1 MKWNQLLR
9 KEFTEIIKSKKI
21 LIPIIAVLFVPI
33 LYAGMFLWAFWD
45 PYKQLDD
52 LPVAVVNLDKGAVF
66 DGKPIEVGKGLV
78 DNLKDNTS
86 FKWEF
91 VSEKEAE
98 KGMEGR
104 KYYMLVRIPDDFSS
118 NATTLLKDDPKPLN
132 LEYIPNESLNFLS
145 SQIGGTAIEKIKG
158 EVSSTLT
165 KTYAEKMF
173 DSIQDV
179 SKGLADGA
187 EGANKLHDGSS
198 ELHDGS
204 SKVTDGLHTLQ
215 GKSGEMKDGAQ
226 KLADGSNKL
235 VDGSGKVTN
244 GLNTLNSKTGEMQ
257 TGIGKLVDGSGKV
270 TDGLHV
276 LNSNVGIG
284 KLVSGSGKVT
294 DGLHVLNSNAGIGK
308 LVSGSGKVTDGLH
321 VLNSNAGIGKLVDG
335 SGKVTDGLHA
345 LNSNAGI
352 GKLVDG
358 SGKVTNGLNMLN
370 SKTGEMQTGIGK
382 LVSGSGKVTDGLN
395 TLNSKTGEMQKGIG
409 ELRDGSEKVTGG
421 LNELVS
427 KSGDLKTG
435 TTDLSNGMGK
445 LVEGRSQLEKGSQ
458 EIQKGLQDLNS
469 NVQKSA
475 AGLEEMQS
483 KVPSILNTVNE
494 KIDGAGANVNQ
505 LNELTQSTAGDAKTA
520 AQDVANLQ
528 KQIESLP
535 KEYQEQ
541 LQPFITSAVKSTAT
555 VQQKAAGV
563 AGGTNKLNEEVKQL
577 KGEIHQTTNGLQNKL
592 PNPEGV
598 KTLAGGIEK
607 LTNAQ
612 NEFVSKF
619 HGFGEGLDKAKIGA
633 NKLKDG
639 SVQLIDGVTQLQ
651 SGSGKVTAGLGELY
665 AGANQMAGG
674 INQLA
679 DGSAQVTGGL
689 GTVSE
694 RANQMAGGINQL
706 ADGSSQVTGGL
717 GTVSVGVSKLAD
729 GSGQVTDG
737 LGTVSVG
744 VSKLADGSGQVTG
757 GLGTVSVGVSKLADG
772 SSQVTGGLG
781 TVSVAVNQLADGSSQ
796 VTGGLGT
803 LSAGANQMS
812 GGITQLTDGS
822 SQVTTGLGT
831 LNGGLNQMSTGSTQL
846 IDGVNKLADGSGKVT
861 DGLVKVNDGSGELAE
876 KLGEGAEK
884 TGEVKGTDKTYDMF
898 ASPVKVKT
906 EKMAE
911 VPNYGTGFTPYFL
924 SLGLF
929 VGALLL
935 SIVYPLRD
943 TVGVP
948 KSGFSWFISKFG
960 VLLSVGI
967 IQAIVADVILLFGLG
982 VEVQSIPYFILFS
995 IVTSL
1000 AFIALIQCLVTAFGD
1015 AGRFIAIITLIIQ
1028 LTTSAGTFPLEL
1040 IPKFLQ
1046 PFNAW
1051 LPMTYSVS
1059 GLKAVVSSGDFN
1071 FMWQNIGMLMIF
1083 IVVLSLGT
1091 IASLTLMHKRQFKN
1105 VAENQSV
1112 EA

>member
-1 MKWNQLLR
+1 MKGNQLLR
-9 KEFTEIIKSKKI
+9 KEFAQIIKSKKI

-91 VSEKEAE
+91 VSEKEAK

-118 NATTLLKDDPKPLN
+118 NATTLLKDEPKPLN

-158 EVSSTLT
+158 EVASTLT

-187 EGANKLHDGSS
+187 EGASKLHDGSS

-215 GKSGEMKDGAQ
+215 GKSGEMKDGVG
-226 KLADGSNKL
+226 KLF
-235 VDGSGKVTN
+235 DGSGKVTN

-257 TGIGKLVDGSGKV
+257 I
-270 TDGLHV
+270 
-276 LNSNVGIG
+276 
-284 KLVSGSGKVT
+284 
-294 DGLHVLNSNAGIGK
+294 
-308 LVSGSGKVTDGLH
+308 
-321 VLNSNAGIGKLVDG
+321 
-335 SGKVTDGLHA
+335 
-345 LNSNAGI
+345 GI

-358 SGKVTNGLNMLN
+358 SGKVTNGLNTLN
-370 SKTGEMQTGIGK
+370 SKTSEMQTGIGK
-382 LVSGSGKVTDGLN
+382 LIDGSGKVTAGLN
-395 TLNSKTGEMQKGIG
+395 TLNNKTGEMQKGIG
-409 ELRDGSEKVTGG
+409 ELHDGSEKVTGG
-421 LNELVS
+421 LNKLVS
-427 KSGDLKTG
+427 KSGELQKG

-445 LVEGRSQLEKGSQ
+445 LAEGQSQLEKWSQ

-469 NVQKSA
+469 NVQKSV
-475 AGLEEMQS
+475 AGLGEMQS
-483 KVPSILNTVNE
+483 KGPSILNTVNE

-505 LNELTQSTAGDAKTA
+505 LNELTQSTAEDAKNA

-555 VQQKAAGV
+555 VQQKTTGV

-577 KGEIHQTTNGLQNKL
+577 KGEINQKTGDGQSKL
-592 PNPEGV
+592 PNAAELQSL
-598 KTLAGGIEK
+598 TAGIEQ
-607 LTNAQ
+607 LSSAQ
-612 NEFVSKF
+612 KGFVEKF
-619 HGFGEGLDKAKIGA
+619 QGFGAKLNVAKEGTTKFKNESG
-633 NKLKDG
+633 
-639 SVQLIDGVTQLQ
+639 QLIDAINQLAD
-651 SGSGKVTAGLGELY
+651 GSGKVTGGLGTLS

-674 INQLA
+674 
-679 DGSAQVTGGL
+679 
-689 GTVSE
+689 
-694 RANQMAGGINQL
+694 
-706 ADGSSQVTGGL
+706 
-717 GTVSVGVSKLAD
+717 
-729 GSGQVTDG
+729 
-737 LGTVSVG
+737 
-744 VSKLADGSGQVTG
+744 
-757 GLGTVSVGVSKLADG
+757 
-772 SSQVTGGLG
+772 
-781 TVSVAVNQLADGSSQ
+781 VNQLADGSSQ
-796 VTGGLGT
+796 VTGGLGA
-803 LSAGANQMS
+803 LSAGANQMA
-812 GGITQLTDGS
+812 GGVNQLADGS
-822 SQVTTGLGT
+822 SQVTSGLGT
-831 LNGGLNQMSTGSTQL
+831 LSVGANQMAGGVNQLASGSGQVTTGLGALSTGSTQL

-967 IQAIVADVILLFGLG
+967 IQAVVADIILLFGLG

-1071 FMWQNIGMLMIF
+1071 FMWQNIGILMIF

-1091 IASLTLMHKRQFKN
+1091 IASLTWMHKRQFKN
-1105 VAENQSV
+1105 IAENQSV

>member
-91 VSEKEAE
+91 VSEKEAK

-104 KYYMLVRIPDDFSS
+104 KYYMLVRIPNDFSS

-215 GKSGEMKDGAQ
+215 GKSGEMKDGVG
-226 KLADGSNKL
+226 KLADGSNKLVDGSGKVTAGLNTLNSKTGIGKLQDGSGKVTDGLNTLNGKTGEMQTGIGKL

-244 GLNTLNSKTGEMQ
+244 GLNTLNSKTGE
-257 TGIGKLVDGSGKV
+257 
-270 TDGLHV
+270 
-276 LNSNVGIG
+276 
-284 KLVSGSGKVT
+284 
-294 DGLHVLNSNAGIGK
+294 
-308 LVSGSGKVTDGLH
+308 
-321 VLNSNAGIGKLVDG
+321 
-335 SGKVTDGLHA
+335 
-345 LNSNAGI
+345 
-352 GKLVDG
+352 
-358 SGKVTNGLNMLN
+358 
-370 SKTGEMQTGIGK
+370 
-382 LVSGSGKVTDGLN
+382 
-395 TLNSKTGEMQKGIG
+395 
-409 ELRDGSEKVTGG
+409 LRDGSEKVTGG
-421 LNELVS
+421 LNKLVS
-427 KSGDLKTG
+427 KSGELQTG

-445 LVEGRSQLEKGSQ
+445 LAEGQSQLEKGSQ
-458 EIQKGLQDLNS
+458 EIQKGLQELNS

-475 AGLEEMQS
+475 VGLEEMQS

-505 LNELTQSTAGDAKTA
+505 LNELTQSTAGDAKNA
-520 AQDVANLQ
+520 AQEVANLQ

-541 LQPFITSAVKSTAT
+541 LQPFVTSAVKSTAT

-577 KGEIHQTTNGLQNKL
+577 IGEIHQTTNGLQNKL
-592 PNPEGV
+592 PNPAGV
-598 KTLAGGIEK
+598 KTLAGGVEK

-633 NKLKDG
+633 DKLKDG

-651 SGSGKVTAGLGELY
+651 SGSGKVTAGLGQLS
-665 AGANQMAGG
+665 AGA
-674 INQLA
+674 NQLA
-679 DGSAQVTGGL
+679 DGSNQVTGGL
-689 GTVSE
+689 GTLSVG
-694 RANQMAGGINQL
+694 ANQMAGGINQL

-717 GTVSVGVSKLAD
+717 GTLSVGVTKLAD
-729 GSGQVTDG
+729 GS
-737 LGTVSVG
+737 
-744 VSKLADGSGQVTG
+744 
-757 GLGTVSVGVSKLADG
+757 
-772 SSQVTGGLG
+772 
-781 TVSVAVNQLADGSSQ
+781 N
-796 VTGGLGT
+796 
-803 LSAGANQMS
+803 
-812 GGITQLTDGS
+812 
-822 SQVTTGLGT
+822 QVTTGLGD
-831 LNGGLNQMSTGSTQL
+831 LNGGLNKMSTGSTQL

-948 KSGFSWFISKFG
+948 QSGFSWFISKFG

-967 IQAIVADVILLFGLG
+967 IQAIVADIILLFGLG
-982 VEVQSIPYFILFS
+982 VEVQSMPYFILFS

-1071 FMWQNIGMLMIF
+1071 FMWQNVGILMIF

-1091 IASLTLMHKRQFKN
+1091 IASLTWMHKRQFRN
-1105 VAENQSV
+1105 IAENQSI

>member
-1 MKWNQLLR
+1 MNNLVIQKGVEMMKWNQLLR

-91 VSEKEAE
+91 VSEKEAK

-187 EGANKLHDGSS
+187 EGASKLHDGSS

-204 SKVTDGLHTLQ
+204 SKVTGGLHTLQ
-215 GKSGEMKDGAQ
+215 GKSGEMKDGVG
-226 KLADGSNKL
+226 KLF
-235 VDGSGKVTN
+235 DGSGKVTA
-244 GLNTLNSKTGEMQ
+244 GLNTLNGKTGEMQ
-257 TGIGKLVDGSGKV
+257 IGIGKLVD
-270 TDGLHV
+270 
-276 LNSNVGIG
+276 
-284 KLVSGSGKVT
+284 
-294 DGLHVLNSNAGIGK
+294 
-308 LVSGSGKVTDGLH
+308 GSGKVTDGLH

-335 SGKVTDGLHA
+335 SGKVTDGL
-345 LNSNAGI
+345 
-352 GKLVDG
+352 
-358 SGKVTNGLNMLN
+358 
-370 SKTGEMQTGIGK
+370 
-382 LVSGSGKVTDGLN
+382 N
-395 TLNSKTGEMQKGIG
+395 TLNSKTGEMKKGIS
-409 ELRDGSEKVTGG
+409 ELHDGSEKVTNG
-421 LNELVS
+421 LSILVS
-427 KSGDLKTG
+427 KTGGLKTG
-435 TTDLSNGMGK
+435 TTELSNGMEK
-445 LVEGRSQLEKGSQ
+445 LAGGQSQLEKGSQ
-458 EIQKGLQDLNS
+458 EIQKGLQELN
-469 NVQKSA
+469 NKVQNSV
-475 AGLEEMQS
+475 AGLEEMQL
-483 KVPSILNTVNE
+483 KVPAILNTVNE

-505 LNELTQSTAGDAKTA
+505 LNEFTQSTAGDAKTA
-520 AQDVANLQ
+520 AQEVANLQ

-541 LQPFITSAVKSTAT
+541 LQPFIASAVKSTTT

-577 KGEIHQTTNGLQNKL
+577 KGEIGEKTSGMQSKM
-592 PNPEGV
+592 PNPEDIGNLTSGI
-598 KTLAGGIEK
+598 KKLA
-607 LTNAQ
+607 NAQ

-619 HGFGEGLDKAKIGA
+619 HGLGEGLGNAKVGA
-633 NKLKDG
+633 DRLKNG
-639 SVQLIDGVTQLQ
+639 SGQLIDGVNQLFD
-651 SGSGKVTAGLGELY
+651 GSGKVTEGLGTLSV
-665 AGANQMAGG
+665 GANQMAGG
-674 INQLA
+674 
-679 DGSAQVTGGL
+679 
-689 GTVSE
+689 
-694 RANQMAGGINQL
+694 
-706 ADGSSQVTGGL
+706 
-717 GTVSVGVSKLAD
+717 
-729 GSGQVTDG
+729 
-737 LGTVSVG
+737 
-744 VSKLADGSGQVTG
+744 
-757 GLGTVSVGVSKLADG
+757 
-772 SSQVTGGLG
+772 
-781 TVSVAVNQLADGSSQ
+781 VNQLADGSSQ
-796 VTGGLGT
+796 VTGGLGQLSVGVTKLADGSSQVTGGLDT
-803 LSAGANQMS
+803 LSAGAGQMS
-812 GGITQLTDGS
+812 GGIMQLANGS
-822 SQVTTGLGT
+822 GQVTTGLGT
-831 LNGGLNQMSTGSTQL
+831 LSTGSTQL

-876 KLGEGAEK
+876 KLGEEAEK

-1015 AGRFIAIITLIIQ
+1015 AGRFIAIITLIMQ

-1059 GLKAVVSSGDFN
+1059 GLKAVVSSGDFY

>member
-9 KEFTEIIKSKKI
+9 KEFIQIIKSKKI

-78 DNLKDNTS
+78 DNLKDNKS

-91 VSEKEAE
+91 VSEKEAK

-158 EVSSTLT
+158 EVASTLT

-215 GKSGEMKDGAQ
+215 GKSGEMKDGVQ
-226 KLADGSNKL
+226 KLADGSNKLVDGSGKVTAGLNTLNSKTGIGKLQDGSGKVTDGLNTLNGKTGEMQTGIGKL

-244 GLNTLNSKTGEMQ
+244 GLNTLNSKTGE
-257 TGIGKLVDGSGKV
+257 
-270 TDGLHV
+270 
-276 LNSNVGIG
+276 
-284 KLVSGSGKVT
+284 
-294 DGLHVLNSNAGIGK
+294 
-308 LVSGSGKVTDGLH
+308 
-321 VLNSNAGIGKLVDG
+321 
-335 SGKVTDGLHA
+335 
-345 LNSNAGI
+345 
-352 GKLVDG
+352 
-358 SGKVTNGLNMLN
+358 
-370 SKTGEMQTGIGK
+370 
-382 LVSGSGKVTDGLN
+382 
-395 TLNSKTGEMQKGIG
+395 
-409 ELRDGSEKVTGG
+409 LRDGSEKVTGG
-421 LNELVS
+421 LNKLVS
-427 KSGDLKTG
+427 KSGELQTG

-445 LVEGRSQLEKGSQ
+445 LAEGQSQLEKGSQ
-458 EIQKGLQDLNS
+458 EIQKGLQELNS
-469 NVQKSA
+469 NIQKSA
-475 AGLEEMQS
+475 VGLEEMQS

-505 LNELTQSTAGDAKTA
+505 LNELTQSTAGDAKNA
-520 AQDVANLQ
+520 AQEVANLQ
-528 KQIESLP
+528 KQIDSLP

-541 LQPFITSAVKSTAT
+541 LQPFVTSAVKSTAT

-577 KGEIHQTTNGLQNKL
+577 TGEIHQTTNGLQNKL
-592 PNPEGV
+592 PNPAGM
-598 KTLAGGIEK
+598 KTLAGGVKK

-633 NKLKDG
+633 DKLKDG

-651 SGSGKVTAGLGELY
+651 SGSGKVTAGLGQLS
-665 AGANQMAGG
+665 AGA
-674 INQLA
+674 NQLA
-679 DGSAQVTGGL
+679 DGSNQVTGGL
-689 GTVSE
+689 GTLSVG
-694 RANQMAGGINQL
+694 ANQMAGGINQL

-717 GTVSVGVSKLAD
+717 GTLSVGVTKLAD
-729 GSGQVTDG
+729 GS
-737 LGTVSVG
+737 
-744 VSKLADGSGQVTG
+744 
-757 GLGTVSVGVSKLADG
+757 
-772 SSQVTGGLG
+772 
-781 TVSVAVNQLADGSSQ
+781 NR
-796 VTGGLGT
+796 
-803 LSAGANQMS
+803 
-812 GGITQLTDGS
+812 
-822 SQVTTGLGT
+822 VTTGLGT
-831 LNGGLNQMSTGSTQL
+831 LNGGLNKMSTGSTQL

-898 ASPVKVKT
+898 ASPVKVKM
-906 EKMAE
+906 EKIAE

-995 IVTSL
+995 IITSL

-1046 PFNAW
+1046 PFHAW

-1059 GLKAVVSSGDFN
+1059 GFKAVVSSGDFN
-1071 FMWQNIGMLMIF
+1071 FMWKNIGMLMIF

>member
-1 MKWNQLLR
+1 MKGNQLLR
-9 KEFTEIIKSKKI
+9 KEFTEIIKNKKI

-78 DNLKDNTS
+78 DNLKDNKS

-91 VSEKEAE
+91 VSEKEAK

-118 NATTLLKDDPKPLN
+118 NATTLLKDNPKPLN

-158 EVSSTLT
+158 EVASTLT

-257 TGIGKLVDGSGKV
+257 I
-270 TDGLHV
+270 
-276 LNSNVGIG
+276 
-284 KLVSGSGKVT
+284 
-294 DGLHVLNSNAGIGK
+294 
-308 LVSGSGKVTDGLH
+308 
-321 VLNSNAGIGKLVDG
+321 
-335 SGKVTDGLHA
+335 
-345 LNSNAGI
+345 GI

-358 SGKVTNGLNMLN
+358 SGKVTNGLNTLN

-382 LVSGSGKVTDGLN
+382 LIDGSGKVTDGLN

-409 ELRDGSEKVTGG
+409 ELHDGSEKVTGG
-421 LNELVS
+421 LNKLVS
-427 KSGDLKTG
+427 KSGELKTG

-445 LVEGRSQLEKGSQ
+445 LVEGQSQLEEGSQ
-458 EIQKGLQDLNS
+458 AIQKGLQDLNS

-475 AGLEEMQS
+475 ADLEEMQS

-520 AQDVANLQ
+520 TQDVANLQ

-555 VQQKAAGV
+555 VQQKATGV

-577 KGEIHQTTNGLQNKL
+577 KGEINQKTNGLQNEL
-592 PNPEGV
+592 PNPAGV
-598 KTLAGGIEK
+598 KILAGGIAK

-619 HGFGEGLDKAKIGA
+619 HGFGEGLDNAKIGA
-633 NKLKDG
+633 DKLKDG
-639 SVQLIDGVTQLQ
+639 SVQLIDGVAQLQ
-651 SGSGKVTAGLGELY
+651 SGSGKVTAGLGQLS

-674 INQLA
+674 VNQLA
-679 DGSAQVTGGL
+679 
-689 GTVSE
+689 
-694 RANQMAGGINQL
+694 N
-706 ADGSSQVTGGL
+706 GSSQVTGGL
-717 GTVSVGVSKLAD
+717 GTLSAGAN
-729 GSGQVTDG
+729 QM
-737 LGTVSVG
+737 
-744 VSKLADGSGQVTG
+744 AG
-757 GLGTVSVGVSKLADG
+757 G
-772 SSQVTGGLG
+772 
-781 TVSVAVNQLADGSSQ
+781 VNQLADGSSQ

-803 LSAGANQMS
+803 LSVGANQMA
-812 GGITQLTDGS
+812 GGVNQLADGS
-822 SQVTTGLGT
+822 NQVTTGLGT
-831 LNGGLNQMSTGSTQL
+831 LNGGLNKMSTGSTQL

-1015 AGRFIAIITLIIQ
+1015 AGRFIAIITLIMQ

-1059 GLKAVVSSGDFN
+1059 GLKAVVSSGDFD

>member
-9 KEFTEIIKSKKI
+9 KEFTEIMKSKKI

-45 PYKQLDD
+45 PYEQLDD

-91 VSEKEAE
+91 VSEKEAK

-104 KYYMLVRIPDDFSS
+104 KYYMLVRIPNDFSS

-187 EGANKLHDGSS
+187 EGASKLHDGSS

-215 GKSGEMKDGAQ
+215 GKSGEMKDG
-226 KLADGSNKL
+226 
-235 VDGSGKVTN
+235 V
-244 GLNTLNSKTGEMQ
+244 
-257 TGIGKLVDGSGKV
+257 GKLFDGSGKV
-270 TDGLHV
+270 TDGLYT
-276 LNSNVGIG
+276 LQGKSGEMTVGIN
-284 KLVSGSGKVT
+284 KL
-294 DGLHVLNSNAGIGK
+294 L
-308 LVSGSGKVTDGLH
+308 
-321 VLNSNAGIGKLVDG
+321 DG
-335 SGKVTDGLHA
+335 SGQVTAGLYTLQGKSGEMTTGIA
-345 LNSNAGI
+345 KLLN
-352 GKLVDG
+352 G
-358 SGKVTNGLNMLN
+358 SSEVTNGVNKLTAGSSQLTNNLNTFAN
-370 SKTGEMQTGIGK
+370 KTGELQKGVDDLSI
-382 LVSGSGKVTDGLN
+382 GSGQLYGGLN
-395 TLNSKTGEMQKGIG
+395 DLTGRFITFNNGLHDASLGSSDLKKGATNLSNGMKTLDSAQGNLEQGAQNIQQGLQNLNNQLEGFKTGSLNVKPN
-409 ELRDGSEKVTGG
+409 VTGSLKQVNDKINGAENNIKQLDAAAQSNVENANKAMQDVAALQEQIKSLPEEYQEKLKPFITNATNSTAVVQKNSAGVAGTTGHLKTEVSNLKENVSETVNGLQMELPNPQVLKELAMGVEKLTNGQNGFVTKFQEFGKGLDEAKSGTVKIEEGSQLLDGGISKLAENGPKLING
-421 LNELVS
+421 LNEL
-427 KSGDLKTG
+427 
-435 TTDLSNGMGK
+435 
-445 LVEGRSQLEKGSQ
+445 
-458 EIQKGLQDLNS
+458 
-469 NVQKSA
+469 
-475 AGLEEMQS
+475 
-483 KVPSILNTVNE
+483 
-494 KIDGAGANVNQ
+494 
-505 LNELTQSTAGDAKTA
+505 TAGSNKINGGLNKLSTG
-520 AQDVANLQ
+520 
-528 KQIESLP
+528 S
-535 KEYQEQ
+535 EQ
-541 LQPFITSAVKSTAT
+541 L
-555 VQQKAAGV
+555 
-563 AGGTNKLNEEVKQL
+563 
-577 KGEIHQTTNGLQNKL
+577 
-592 PNPEGV
+592 
-598 KTLAGGIEK
+598 TL
-607 LTNAQ
+607 
-612 NEFVSKF
+612 
-619 HGFGEGLDKAKIGA
+619 GA
-633 NKLKDG
+633 NKL
-639 SVQLIDGVTQLQ
+639 
-651 SGSGKVTAGLGELY
+651 
-665 AGANQMAGG
+665 
-674 INQLA
+674 A
-679 DGSAQVTGGL
+679 DGSNKVTSGLGQLTNGSGQVTTGL
-689 GTVSE
+689 GTLS
-694 RANQMAGGINQL
+694 GGTNQL
-706 ADGSSQVTGGL
+706 VDGVN
-717 GTVSVGVSKLAD
+717 KLAD
-729 GSGQVTDG
+729 GSGQVT
-737 LGTVSVG
+737 T
-744 VSKLADGSGQVTG
+744 
-757 GLGTVSVGVSKLADG
+757 
-772 SSQVTGGLG
+772 
-781 TVSVAVNQLADGSSQ
+781 
-796 VTGGLGT
+796 GLGT
-803 LSAGANQMS
+803 LSGGTGQLVDGVNKLAN
-812 GGITQLTDGS
+812 GS
-822 SQVTTGLGT
+822 DQVTTGLST
-831 LNGGLNQMSTGSTQL
+831 LSTGSTQL

-898 ASPVKVKT
+898 ANPVKVKT
-906 EKMAE
+906 EKLAE

-1046 PFNAW
+1046 PFNTW

-1071 FMWQNIGMLMIF
+1071 FMWKNIGILMIF

-1091 IASLTLMHKRQFKN
+1091 IASLTWMHKRQFRN
-1105 VAENQSV
+1105 VVENQSIEV
-1112 EA
+1112 

>member
-91 VSEKEAE
+91 VSEKEAK

-118 NATTLLKDDPKPLN
+118 NATTLLKDNPKPLN

-187 EGANKLHDGSS
+187 EGANKLHDGSH

-215 GKSGEMKDGAQ
+215 GKSGEMKDGVQ

-244 GLNTLNSKTGEMQ
+244 GLNTLNSKTGEVQ
-257 TGIGKLVDGSGKV
+257 IGIGKLVDGSGKVTDGLHVLNSNTGIGKLVDGSGKV

-276 LNSNVGIG
+276 LNSN
-284 KLVSGSGKVT
+284 T
-294 DGLHVLNSNAGIGK
+294 
-308 LVSGSGKVTDGLH
+308 
-321 VLNSNAGIGKLVDG
+321 GIGKLVDG

-345 LNSNAGI
+345 LNSKAGV
-352 GKLVDG
+352 GKLVD
-358 SGKVTNGLNMLN
+358 
-370 SKTGEMQTGIGK
+370 
-382 LVSGSGKVTDGLN
+382 GSGKVTDGLN

-421 LNELVS
+421 LNKLVS
-427 KSGDLKTG
+427 KSGEFKTG
-435 TTDLSNGMGK
+435 TTDLSNGMEQ
-445 LVEGRSQLEKGSQ
+445 LVGGQSQLEEASQ
-458 EIQKGLQDLNS
+458 KIEKGLQDLNS
-469 NVQKSA
+469 KVKSSA
-475 AGLEEMQS
+475 AALEEMQS
-483 KVPSILNTVNE
+483 KGPSILNTVNE

-505 LNELTQSTAGDAKTA
+505 LNELTQSTAGDAKNA
-520 AQDVANLQ
+520 AQDVVNLQ

-577 KGEIHQTTNGLQNKL
+577 KGEIDQRTSDAQNKL
-592 PNPEGV
+592 PNTAGLQ
-598 KTLAGGIEK
+598 TLTSGIDELASAQKGFVEK
-607 LTNAQ
+607 FQ
-612 NEFVSKF
+612 
-619 HGFGEGLDKAKIGA
+619 GFGRNLNVAKEGA
-633 NKLKDG
+633 NKFENESG
-639 SVQLIDGVTQLQ
+639 QFID
-651 SGSGKVTAGLGELY
+651 
-665 AGANQMAGG
+665 G

-679 DGSAQVTGGL
+679 DGSGQVTGGL
-689 GTVSE
+689 GTLSE
-694 RANQMAGGINQL
+694 SVNQMAGGINQL

-717 GTVSVGVSKLAD
+717 DTLSVGVSKLTD
-729 GSGQVTDG
+729 GS
-737 LGTVSVG
+737 S
-744 VSKLADGSGQVTG
+744 QVTG
-757 GLGTVSVGVSKLADG
+757 GLDTLSVGVSKLADG

-781 TVSVAVNQLADGSSQ
+781 TLSVGVTKLADGSSRVTGGLGTLSVGVTKLADGSSQ

-803 LSAGANQMS
+803 VSVGANQMS
-812 GGITQLTDGS
+812 GGVNQLADGS

-831 LNGGLNQMSTGSTQL
+831 LNGGLNKMSTGSTQL

-967 IQAIVADVILLFGLG
+967 IQAIVADIILLFGLG

-1071 FMWQNIGMLMIF
+1071 FMWQNIGILMIF
-1083 IVVLSLGT
+1083 IVTLSLGT
-1091 IASLTLMHKRQFKN
+1091 IASLTWMHKRQFRN
-1105 VAENQSV
+1105 IAENQSI

>member
-1 MKWNQLLR
+1 MKGNQLLR
-9 KEFTEIIKSKKI
+9 KEFTQIIKSKKI

-91 VSEKEAE
+91 VSEKEAK

-118 NATTLLKDDPKPLN
+118 NATTLLKDEPKPLN

-158 EVSSTLT
+158 EVASTLT

-187 EGANKLHDGSS
+187 EGASKLHDGSS

-215 GKSGEMKDGAQ
+215 GKSGEMKDGVQ

-244 GLNTLNSKTGEMQ
+244 GLNVLNSKTGEMQ
-257 TGIGKLVDGSGKV
+257 VGIGKLVD
-270 TDGLHV
+270 
-276 LNSNVGIG
+276 
-284 KLVSGSGKVT
+284 
-294 DGLHVLNSNAGIGK
+294 
-308 LVSGSGKVTDGLH
+308 GSGKVTDGLH

-335 SGKVTDGLHA
+335 SGKVT
-345 LNSNAGI
+345 
-352 GKLVDG
+352 
-358 SGKVTNGLNMLN
+358 NGLNMLN
-370 SKTGEMQTGIGK
+370 SKTSEMQTGIGKLQDGSQKVTAGLNTLNGKTGEMQTGIGK
-382 LVSGSGKVTDGLN
+382 LQDGSKKVTNGLN
-395 TLNSKTGEMQKGIG
+395 TLVSQSGE
-409 ELRDGSEKVTGG
+409 
-421 LNELVS
+421 
-427 KSGDLKTG
+427 LKTG
-435 TTDLSNGMGK
+435 TIDLSNGMEQ
-445 LVEGRSQLEKGSQ
+445 LVGGQRQLEGASQ
-458 EIQKGLQDLNS
+458 KIEKGLEDLDRTVKN
-469 NVQKSA
+469 SA
-475 AGLEEMQS
+475 ADLKEMQS
-483 KVPSILNTVNE
+483 KGPSILNTVNE
-494 KIDGAGANVNQ
+494 KINGAGANVNQ
-505 LNELTQSTAGDAKTA
+505 LNEFTQSTAGDAKNA

-577 KGEIHQTTNGLQNKL
+577 KSEINQKTGDSQNKL
-592 PNPEGV
+592 PNTE
-598 KTLAGGIEK
+598 KLDSLTNSIEK
-607 LTNAQ
+607 LVGVQ
-612 NEFVSKF
+612 KVFIGDFQEFGKKLNE
-619 HGFGEGLDKAKIGA
+619 AKEGA
-633 NKLKDG
+633 NKFKNESG
-639 SVQLIDGVTQLQ
+639 QLIDAINQLAD
-651 SGSGKVTAGLGELY
+651 GSGKVTGGLDILS

-674 INQLA
+674 
-679 DGSAQVTGGL
+679 V
-689 GTVSE
+689 
-694 RANQMAGGINQL
+694 NQL

-717 GTVSVGVSKLAD
+717 DTLSAGAN
-729 GSGQVTDG
+729 QM
-737 LGTVSVG
+737 
-744 VSKLADGSGQVTG
+744 AG
-757 GLGTVSVGVSKLADG
+757 G
-772 SSQVTGGLG
+772 
-781 TVSVAVNQLADGSSQ
+781 VNQLADGSSQ

-803 LSAGANQMS
+803 LSVGVTKLADGSSRVTGGLGTLSVGANQMA
-812 GGITQLTDGS
+812 GGVTQLADGS
-822 SQVTTGLGT
+822 GQVTTGLGN
-831 LNGGLNQMSTGSTQL
+831 LNGGLNKMSTGSTQL

-967 IQAIVADVILLFGLG
+967 IQAVVADVILLFGLG

-1028 LTTSAGTFPLEL
+1028 LTTSAGTFPIEL

-1059 GLKAVVSSGDFN
+1059 GLKAVVSSGDFD
-1071 FMWQNIGMLMIF
+1071 FMWQNIGILMIF

-1091 IASLTLMHKRQFKN
+1091 IASLTWMHKRQFKN
-1105 VAENQSV
+1105 IAENQSV

>member
-1 MKWNQLLR
+1 MKGNQLLR

-21 LIPIIAVLFVPI
+21 LIPIIAILFVPI

-78 DNLKDNTS
+78 DNLKDNKS

-91 VSEKEAE
+91 VSEKEAK

-118 NATTLLKDDPKPLN
+118 NATTLLKDNPKPLN

-145 SQIGGTAIEKIKG
+145 SQIGGTAIEKIKS

-173 DSIQDV
+173 DSIKDV

-187 EGANKLHDGSS
+187 EGASKLHDGSS

-215 GKSGEMKDGAQ
+215 GKSGEMKDGVQ

-257 TGIGKLVDGSGKV
+257 IGIGKLQDGSGKV
-270 TDGLHV
+270 TG
-276 LNSNVGIG
+276 
-284 KLVSGSGKVT
+284 
-294 DGLHVLNSNAGIGK
+294 
-308 LVSGSGKVTDGLH
+308 
-321 VLNSNAGIGKLVDG
+321 
-335 SGKVTDGLHA
+335 
-345 LNSNAGI
+345 
-352 GKLVDG
+352 
-358 SGKVTNGLNMLN
+358 
-370 SKTGEMQTGIGK
+370 
-382 LVSGSGKVTDGLN
+382 GLN
-395 TLNSKTGEMQKGIG
+395 TLNSKTGE
-409 ELRDGSEKVTGG
+409 LRDGSEKVTEG
-421 LNELVS
+421 LNKLVS
-427 KSGDLKTG
+427 KSGELQTG
-435 TTDLSNGMGK
+435 TTNLSNGMGK
-445 LVEGRSQLEKGSQ
+445 LIEGQSQLEKGSQ
-458 EIQKGLQDLNS
+458 AIQKGLQDLNS

-475 AGLEEMQS
+475 AGLEEMQA

-494 KIDGAGANVNQ
+494 KIDGAGANVNR
-505 LNELTQSTAGDAKTA
+505 LNELTQSTAGDAKNA
-520 AQDVANLQ
+520 AQEVANLQ

-541 LQPFITSAVKSTAT
+541 LQPFITSAVKSTET

-563 AGGTNKLNEEVKQL
+563 AGGTNKLNEQVKQL
-577 KGEIHQTTNGLQNKL
+577 KGEIDQKTSGLQNKL
-592 PNPEGV
+592 PNSEGV
-598 KTLAGGIEK
+598 KTLADGIEK

-619 HGFGEGLDKAKIGA
+619 YGFGEGLDNAKIGA
-633 NKLKDG
+633 DKLKDG

-651 SGSGKVTAGLGELY
+651 SGSGKVTAGLGQLS
-665 AGANQMAGG
+665 AG
-674 INQLA
+674 
-679 DGSAQVTGGL
+679 
-689 GTVSE
+689 
-694 RANQMAGGINQL
+694 
-706 ADGSSQVTGGL
+706 
-717 GTVSVGVSKLAD
+717 
-729 GSGQVTDG
+729 
-737 LGTVSVG
+737 
-744 VSKLADGSGQVTG
+744 
-757 GLGTVSVGVSKLADG
+757 
-772 SSQVTGGLG
+772 
-781 TVSVAVNQLADGSSQ
+781 VNQLVDGSSQ

-803 LSAGANQMS
+803 LSVGTSQMT
-812 GGITQLTDGS
+812 GGIAQLADGS

-831 LNGGLNQMSTGSTQL
+831 LNGGLNKMSTGSTQL

-995 IVTSL
+995 IITSL

-1046 PFNAW
+1046 PFHAW

-1059 GLKAVVSSGDFN
+1059 GFKAVVSSGDFN
-1071 FMWQNIGMLMIF
+1071 FMWQNIGILMIF

-1091 IASLTLMHKRQFKN
+1091 IVSLTLMHKRKFKN
-1105 VAENQSV
+1105 VVENQSV

>member
-1 MKWNQLLR
+1 MKGNQLLR
-9 KEFTEIIKSKKI
+9 KEFTQIIKSKKI

-91 VSEKEAE
+91 VSEKEAK

-215 GKSGEMKDGAQ
+215 GKSGEMKDGVQ

-235 VDGSGKVTN
+235 QDGSGKVTAGLNTLNDKTGEMQIGVGKLLDGSGKVTNGLHVLNSNAGIGKLVDGSGKVTA

-270 TDGLHV
+270 T
-276 LNSNVGIG
+276 
-284 KLVSGSGKVT
+284 
-294 DGLHVLNSNAGIGK
+294 A
-308 LVSGSGKVTDGLH
+308 
-321 VLNSNAGIGKLVDG
+321 
-335 SGKVTDGLHA
+335 
-345 LNSNAGI
+345 
-352 GKLVDG
+352 
-358 SGKVTNGLNMLN
+358 
-370 SKTGEMQTGIGK
+370 
-382 LVSGSGKVTDGLN
+382 GLN
-395 TLNSKTGEMQKGIG
+395 TLNSKTGEMQKGID
-409 ELRDGSEKVTGG
+409 ELHDGSEKVTGG
-421 LNELVS
+421 LNKLVS
-427 KSGDLKTG
+427 KSGELQKG

-445 LVEGRSQLEKGSQ
+445 LVEGQNQLEKVSQ

-483 KVPSILNTVNE
+483 KGPSILNTVNE
-494 KIDGAGANVNQ
+494 KIDGAGENVDQ
-505 LNELTQSTAGDAKTA
+505 LNELTHSTAEDAKNA
-520 AQDVANLQ
+520 VQDVANLQ

-541 LQPFITSAVKSTAT
+541 LQPFITSAVKSTTT
-555 VQQKAAGV
+555 VQQKSAGV
-563 AGGTNKLNEEVKQL
+563 AGGTNKLNEEVKQI
-577 KGEIHQTTNGLQNKL
+577 KGEINQKTGDGPSKL
-592 PNPEGV
+592 PNAAELKSLTV
-598 KTLAGGIEK
+598 GIEQ
-607 LTNAQ
+607 LSSAQ
-612 NEFVSKF
+612 KGFVEKF
-619 HGFGEGLDKAKIGA
+619 QGFGAKLNTAKEGT
-633 NKLKDG
+633 NKFKNESG
-639 SVQLIDGVTQLQ
+639 QLID
-651 SGSGKVTAGLGELY
+651 A
-665 AGANQMAGG
+665 
-674 INQLA
+674 INQ
-679 DGSAQVTGGL
+679 
-689 GTVSE
+689 
-694 RANQMAGGINQL
+694 
-706 ADGSSQVTGGL
+706 
-717 GTVSVGVSKLAD
+717 
-729 GSGQVTDG
+729 
-737 LGTVSVG
+737 
-744 VSKLADGSGQVTG
+744 LADGSGQVTG
-757 GLGTVSVGVSKLADG
+757 GLDTLSAGAN
-772 SSQVTGGLG
+772 QMAGG
-781 TVSVAVNQLADGSSQ
+781 VNQLADGSSQ

-803 LSAGANQMS
+803 LSVGVTKLADGSSQVTGGLGTLSVGANQMA
-812 GGITQLTDGS
+812 GGVNQLADGS
-822 SQVTTGLGT
+822 NQVTTGLGT
-831 LNGGLNQMSTGSTQL
+831 LNGGLNKMSTGSAQL

-967 IQAIVADVILLFGLG
+967 IQAVVADVILLFGLG

-1000 AFIALIQCLVTAFGD
+1000 SFIALIQCLVTAFGD

-1071 FMWQNIGMLMIF
+1071 FMWQNIGVLMIF

-1091 IASLTLMHKRQFKN
+1091 IASLTWMHKRQFKN
-1105 VAENQSV
+1105 IAENQSV

>member
-91 VSEKEAE
+91 VSEKEAK

-187 EGANKLHDGSS
+187 EGANELHDGSS

-215 GKSGEMKDGAQ
+215 GKSGEIQTGVG
-226 KLADGSNKL
+226 KLF
-235 VDGSGKVTN
+235 DGSGKVTA

-276 LNSNVGIG
+276 LNS
-284 KLVSGSGKVT
+284 
-294 DGLHVLNSNAGIGK
+294 D
-308 LVSGSGKVTDGLH
+308 
-321 VLNSNAGIGKLVDG
+321 AGIGKLVDG

-358 SGKVTNGLNMLN
+358 SGKVT
-370 SKTGEMQTGIGK
+370 
-382 LVSGSGKVTDGLN
+382 DGLN
-395 TLNSKTGEMQKGIG
+395 TLNSKTG

-421 LNELVS
+421 LNKLVS
-427 KSGDLKTG
+427 KSGELKAG

-445 LVEGRSQLEKGSQ
+445 LVEGKSQLEEGSQ
-458 EIQKGLQDLNS
+458 AIQKGLQDLNS

-475 AGLEEMQS
+475 AGLEEMQL

-505 LNELTQSTAGDAKTA
+505 LNELTQSTAGDVKNA

-563 AGGTNKLNEEVKQL
+563 AGGTNKLNEEVKQV
-577 KGEIHQTTNGLQNKL
+577 KGEIHQKTNGLQNNL
-592 PNPEGV
+592 PNPAGI

-607 LTNAQ
+607 LTSAQ

-619 HGFGEGLDKAKIGA
+619 HGFGEGLDNAKIGA
-633 NKLKDG
+633 DKLKDG

-651 SGSGKVTAGLGELY
+651 SGSGKVTAGLGQLS
-665 AGANQMAGG
+665 AGVNQ
-674 INQLA
+674 
-679 DGSAQVTGGL
+679 
-689 GTVSE
+689 
-694 RANQMAGGINQL
+694 
-706 ADGSSQVTGGL
+706 
-717 GTVSVGVSKLAD
+717 LAD
-729 GSGQVTDG
+729 GSGQVTGG
-737 LGTVSVG
+737 LGTLSVG

-757 GLGTVSVGVSKLADG
+757 GLGTLSVGVSKLADG
-772 SSQVTGGLG
+772 S
-781 TVSVAVNQLADGSSQ
+781 NQ

-803 LSAGANQMS
+803 LSAGAGQMS
-812 GGITQLTDGS
+812 GGITQLANGS
-822 SQVTTGLGT
+822 GQVTTGLSA
-831 LNGGLNQMSTGSTQL
+831 LSTGSTQL

-967 IQAIVADVILLFGLG
+967 IQAIVADIILLFGLG

-1071 FMWQNIGMLMIF
+1071 FMWQNVGILMIF

-1091 IASLTLMHKRQFKN
+1091 IASLTWMHKRQFRN
-1105 VAENQSV
+1105 IAENQSV

>member
-1 MKWNQLLR
+1 MKGNQLLR
-9 KEFTEIIKSKKI
+9 KEFTQIIKSKKI

-91 VSEKEAE
+91 VSEKEAK

-118 NATTLLKDDPKPLN
+118 NATTLLKDEPKPLN

-158 EVSSTLT
+158 EVASTLT

-187 EGANKLHDGSS
+187 EGASKLHDGSS

-215 GKSGEMKDGAQ
+215 GKSGEMKDGVG
-226 KLADGSNKL
+226 KLFDGSGKVTVGLNTLNGKTGEMQIGIGKL

-244 GLNTLNSKTGEMQ
+244 GLNTLNSKTSEMQ
-257 TGIGKLVDGSGKV
+257 TGIGKLIDGSGKV
-270 TDGLHV
+270 T
-276 LNSNVGIG
+276 
-284 KLVSGSGKVT
+284 
-294 DGLHVLNSNAGIGK
+294 A
-308 LVSGSGKVTDGLH
+308 
-321 VLNSNAGIGKLVDG
+321 
-335 SGKVTDGLHA
+335 
-345 LNSNAGI
+345 
-352 GKLVDG
+352 
-358 SGKVTNGLNMLN
+358 
-370 SKTGEMQTGIGK
+370 
-382 LVSGSGKVTDGLN
+382 GLN
-395 TLNSKTGEMQKGIG
+395 TLNNKTGEMQKGIG
-409 ELRDGSEKVTGG
+409 ELHDGSEKVTGG
-421 LNELVS
+421 LNKLVS
-427 KSGDLKTG
+427 KSGELQKG

-445 LVEGRSQLEKGSQ
+445 LAEGQSQLEKWSQ

-469 NVQKSA
+469 NVQKSV
-475 AGLEEMQS
+475 AGLGEMQS
-483 KVPSILNTVNE
+483 KGPSILNTVNE

-505 LNELTQSTAGDAKTA
+505 LNELTQSTEEDAKNA

-541 LQPFITSAVKSTAT
+541 LQPFITNAVKSTAT

-577 KGEIHQTTNGLQNKL
+577 KGEINQKTGDGQSKL
-592 PNPEGV
+592 PNAAELQSLTAGIEQLSSAQKGFVEKFQGFGV
-598 KTLAGGIEK
+598 KL
-607 LTNAQ
+607 N
-612 NEFVSKF
+612 V
-619 HGFGEGLDKAKIGA
+619 AKEGA
-633 NKLKDG
+633 NKFKNESG
-639 SVQLIDGVTQLQ
+639 QLIDAINQLAD
-651 SGSGKVTAGLGELY
+651 GSGKVTGGLGTLS

-674 INQLA
+674 
-679 DGSAQVTGGL
+679 
-689 GTVSE
+689 
-694 RANQMAGGINQL
+694 
-706 ADGSSQVTGGL
+706 
-717 GTVSVGVSKLAD
+717 
-729 GSGQVTDG
+729 
-737 LGTVSVG
+737 
-744 VSKLADGSGQVTG
+744 
-757 GLGTVSVGVSKLADG
+757 
-772 SSQVTGGLG
+772 
-781 TVSVAVNQLADGSSQ
+781 VNQLADGSSQ
-796 VTGGLGT
+796 VTGGLGA
-803 LSAGANQMS
+803 LSAGANQMA
-812 GGITQLTDGS
+812 GGVNKLADGS
-822 SQVTTGLGT
+822 SQVTGGLGT
-831 LNGGLNQMSTGSTQL
+831 LSVGANQMAGGVNQLASGSGQVTTGLGALSTGSTQL

-967 IQAIVADVILLFGLG
+967 IQAVVADVILLFGLG

-1059 GLKAVVSSGDFN
+1059 GLKAVVSSGDFD
-1071 FMWQNIGMLMIF
+1071 FMWQNIGILMIF

-1091 IASLTLMHKRQFKN
+1091 IASLTWMHKRQFKN
-1105 VAENQSV
+1105 IAENQSV

>member
-1 MKWNQLLR
+1 MKGNQLLR
-9 KEFTEIIKSKKI
+9 KEFTQIIKSKKI

-91 VSEKEAE
+91 VSEKEAK

-145 SQIGGTAIEKIKG
+145 SQIGGTAIEKIKT

-215 GKSGEMKDGAQ
+215 GKSGEMKDGVG
-226 KLADGSNKL
+226 KLF
-235 VDGSGKVTN
+235 DGSGKVTN

-257 TGIGKLVDGSGKV
+257 IGIGKLVD
-270 TDGLHV
+270 
-276 LNSNVGIG
+276 
-284 KLVSGSGKVT
+284 
-294 DGLHVLNSNAGIGK
+294 
-308 LVSGSGKVTDGLH
+308 GSGKVTDGLH

-352 GKLVDG
+352 GRLVD
-358 SGKVTNGLNMLN
+358 
-370 SKTGEMQTGIGK
+370 
-382 LVSGSGKVTDGLN
+382 GSGKVTDGLN
-395 TLNSKTGEMQKGIG
+395 TLNSKTSEMQTGIGKLVDGSGKITAGLNTLNSKTG

-421 LNELVS
+421 LNQLVS
-427 KSGDLKTG
+427 KSGELKTG

-445 LVEGRSQLEKGSQ
+445 LAEGQRQLEKGSQ

-505 LNELTQSTAGDAKTA
+505 LNELTQSTAGDAKNA

-577 KGEIHQTTNGLQNKL
+577 TGEIHQTTNGLQKQL
-592 PNPEGV
+592 PNPAGV
-598 KTLAGGIEK
+598 KTLAGGVEK

-619 HGFGEGLDKAKIGA
+619 HGFGEGLDNAKIGA
-633 NKLKDG
+633 DKLKDG

-651 SGSGKVTAGLGELY
+651 SGSGKVTAGLGQLS
-665 AGANQMAGG
+665 AG
-674 INQLA
+674 
-679 DGSAQVTGGL
+679 V
-689 GTVSE
+689 
-694 RANQMAGGINQL
+694 NQL

-717 GTVSVGVSKLAD
+717 GQLSAGAN
-729 GSGQVTDG
+729 QM
-737 LGTVSVG
+737 
-744 VSKLADGSGQVTG
+744 AG
-757 GLGTVSVGVSKLADG
+757 G
-772 SSQVTGGLG
+772 
-781 TVSVAVNQLADGSSQ
+781 VNQLADGSSQ

-803 LSAGANQMS
+803 LSVGVTKLADGSSQVTGGLGTLSVGVTKLADGSSQVTGGLDTLSAGAGQMS
-812 GGITQLTDGS
+812 GGITQLADGS
-822 SQVTTGLGT
+822 GQVTTGLGT
-831 LNGGLNQMSTGSTQL
+831 LSTGSTQL

-960 VLLSVGI
+960 VLLSVGV
-967 IQAIVADVILLFGLG
+967 IQAVVADVILLFGLG

-1071 FMWQNIGMLMIF
+1071 FMWQNIGILMIF

-1091 IASLTLMHKRQFKN
+1091 IASLTWMHKRQFKN
-1105 VAENQSV
+1105 IAENQSV

>member
-1 MKWNQLLR
+1 MRGYKLFR
-9 KEFTEIIKSKKI
+9 KEFAEIIKSKKI

-78 DNLKDNTS
+78 DNLKDNKS

-91 VSEKEAE
+91 VSEKEAK
-98 KGMEGR
+98 KGMEDR

-145 SQIGGTAIEKIKG
+145 SQIGGTAIEKMKG
-158 EVSSTLT
+158 EVASTLT

-173 DSIQDV
+173 DSMKDV

-187 EGANKLHDGSS
+187 DGANKLHDGSS
-198 ELHDGS
+198 ELYDGS
-204 SKVTDGLHTLQ
+204 GKVTEGLHTLQ
-215 GKSGEMKDGAQ
+215 GKSGEMKDGVQ
-226 KLADGSNKL
+226 KLADGSSKL
-235 VDGSGKVTN
+235 QDGSGKVTA
-244 GLNTLNSKTGEMQ
+244 GLNTLSNKTGEMQ
-257 TGIGKLVDGSGKV
+257 TGIGKLQDGSQKV
-270 TDGLHV
+270 T
-276 LNSNVGIG
+276 
-284 KLVSGSGKVT
+284 
-294 DGLHVLNSNAGIGK
+294 A
-308 LVSGSGKVTDGLH
+308 
-321 VLNSNAGIGKLVDG
+321 
-335 SGKVTDGLHA
+335 
-345 LNSNAGI
+345 
-352 GKLVDG
+352 
-358 SGKVTNGLNMLN
+358 
-370 SKTGEMQTGIGK
+370 
-382 LVSGSGKVTDGLN
+382 GLN
-395 TLNSKTGEMQKGIG
+395 TLVN
-409 ELRDGSEKVTGG
+409 
-421 LNELVS
+421 
-427 KSGDLKTG
+427 KSGELKTG
-435 TTDLSNGMGK
+435 TNELAAGMEQ
-445 LVEGRSQLEKGSQ
+445 LVGGQSQLEEGSQ
-458 EIQKGLQDLNS
+458 KIKNGLQELDS
-469 NVQKSA
+469 KVKSSA
-475 AGLEEMQS
+475 AGLEEMQA
-483 KVPSILNTVNE
+483 KVPTILNKVNE
-494 KIDGAGANVNQ
+494 KIDGAEKNVNQ
-505 LNELTQSTAGDAKTA
+505 LNEFTQSTAGDAKNAT
-520 AQDVANLQ
+520 QDVANLQ

-541 LQPFITSAVKSTAT
+541 LQPYITNAAKSTAT
-555 VQQKAAGV
+555 VQQKV
-563 AGGTNKLNEEVKQL
+563 AVVSGGTKQLNEEVKQL
-577 KGEIHQTTNGLQNKL
+577 KGEINQKTSEMQNKL
-592 PNPEGV
+592 PHSGV
-598 KTLAGGIEK
+598 VTTLTKGIEK

-619 HGFGEGLDKAKIGA
+619 HVFGEGLNNAKVGVDKL
-633 NKLKDG
+633 NNG
-639 SVQLIDGVTQLQ
+639 SGQLIDGVT
-651 SGSGKVTAGLGELY
+651 
-665 AGANQMAGG
+665 
-674 INQLA
+674 
-679 DGSAQVTGGL
+679 
-689 GTVSE
+689 
-694 RANQMAGGINQL
+694 
-706 ADGSSQVTGGL
+706 
-717 GTVSVGVSKLAD
+717 KLAD
-729 GSGQVTDG
+729 GSG
-737 LGTVSVG
+737 
-744 VSKLADGSGQVTG
+744 
-757 GLGTVSVGVSKLADG
+757 
-772 SSQVTGGLG
+772 
-781 TVSVAVNQLADGSSQ
+781 Q

-812 GGITQLTDGS
+812 GGITQLADGS
-822 SQVTTGLGT
+822 SQVTTGIGT
-831 LNGGLNQMSTGSTQL
+831 LNGGLNKISTGSTQL
-846 IDGVNKLADGSGKVT
+846 IDGVSKLADGSGKVT

-884 TGEVKGTDKTYDMF
+884 TGEVKGTAKTYDMF

-1046 PFNAW
+1046 PFHAW

-1071 FMWQNIGMLMIF
+1071 FMWQNIGILMIF
-1083 IVVLSLGT
+1083 IVVLSIGT
-1091 IASLTLMHKRQFKN
+1091 IASLTWMHKRQFKN
-1105 VAENQSV
+1105 IAENQSV
-1112 EA
+1112 EV

>member
-1 MKWNQLLR
+1 MWSFRKGGEMMKWNQLLR

-257 TGIGKLVDGSGKV
+257 TGIGKLQDGSQKV
-270 TDGLHV
+270 T
-276 LNSNVGIG
+276 
-284 KLVSGSGKVT
+284 
-294 DGLHVLNSNAGIGK
+294 A
-308 LVSGSGKVTDGLH
+308 
-321 VLNSNAGIGKLVDG
+321 
-335 SGKVTDGLHA
+335 
-345 LNSNAGI
+345 
-352 GKLVDG
+352 
-358 SGKVTNGLNMLN
+358 
-370 SKTGEMQTGIGK
+370 
-382 LVSGSGKVTDGLN
+382 GLN
-395 TLNSKTGEMQKGIG
+395 TLVN
-409 ELRDGSEKVTGG
+409 
-421 LNELVS
+421 
-427 KSGDLKTG
+427 KSGELKTG
-435 TTDLSNGMGK
+435 TNELAAGMEQ
-445 LVEGRSQLEKGSQ
+445 LVGGQSQLEGVSQ
-458 EIQKGLQDLNS
+458 KIEKGLQELDS
-469 NVQKSA
+469 KVKSSA
-475 AGLEEMQS
+475 AGLEEMQA
-483 KVPSILNTVNE
+483 KVPTILNKVNE
-494 KIDGAGANVNQ
+494 KIDGAEKNVNQ
-505 LNELTQSTAGDAKTA
+505 LNGFTQSTAGDAKNA

-541 LQPFITSAVKSTAT
+541 LQPYITNAAKSTAT
-555 VQQKAAGV
+555 VQQKV
-563 AGGTNKLNEEVKQL
+563 AVVSGGTKTLNEEVNQL
-577 KGEIHQTTNGLQNKL
+577 KGEINQKASEMQNKL
-592 PNPEGV
+592 PNS
-598 KTLAGGIEK
+598 GGINTLTDGITK
-607 LTNAQ
+607 LMNAQ
-612 NEFVSKF
+612 NQFVSKF
-619 HGFGEGLDKAKIGA
+619 HGFGEGLNNAKVGV
-633 NKLKDG
+633 NKLNKG
-639 SVQLIDGVTQLQ
+639 SDQLIDGVTQL
-651 SGSGKVTAGLGELY
+651 
-665 AGANQMAGG
+665 
-674 INQLA
+674 
-679 DGSAQVTGGL
+679 
-689 GTVSE
+689 
-694 RANQMAGGINQL
+694 
-706 ADGSSQVTGGL
+706 ADGSS
-717 GTVSVGVSKLAD
+717 K
-729 GSGQVTDG
+729 
-737 LGTVSVG
+737 
-744 VSKLADGSGQVTG
+744 
-757 GLGTVSVGVSKLADG
+757 
-772 SSQVTGGLG
+772 
-781 TVSVAVNQLADGSSQ
+781 

-1015 AGRFIAIITLIIQ
+1015 AGRFIAIITLIMQ

-1059 GLKAVVSSGDFN
+1059 GLKAVVSSGDFD
-1071 FMWQNIGMLMIF
+1071 FMWQNIGVLMIF

-1105 VAENQSV
+1105 IAENQSA

>member
-91 VSEKEAE
+91 VSEKEAK

-104 KYYMLVRIPDDFSS
+104 KYYMLVRIPDNFSS

-215 GKSGEMKDGAQ
+215 GKSGEMKDGVQ
-226 KLADGSNKL
+226 KLADGSNKLQDGSGKVTAGLNTLNSKNGIGKLQDGSGKVTAGLNTLNGKTGEMQTGIGKL

-244 GLNTLNSKTGEMQ
+244 GLNTLNSKTGE
-257 TGIGKLVDGSGKV
+257 
-270 TDGLHV
+270 
-276 LNSNVGIG
+276 
-284 KLVSGSGKVT
+284 
-294 DGLHVLNSNAGIGK
+294 
-308 LVSGSGKVTDGLH
+308 
-321 VLNSNAGIGKLVDG
+321 
-335 SGKVTDGLHA
+335 
-345 LNSNAGI
+345 
-352 GKLVDG
+352 
-358 SGKVTNGLNMLN
+358 
-370 SKTGEMQTGIGK
+370 
-382 LVSGSGKVTDGLN
+382 
-395 TLNSKTGEMQKGIG
+395 
-409 ELRDGSEKVTGG
+409 LRDGSEKVTDG
-421 LNELVS
+421 LNKLVS
-427 KSGDLKTG
+427 KSGELQTG

-445 LVEGRSQLEKGSQ
+445 LAEGQSQLEKGSQ
-458 EIQKGLQDLNS
+458 EIQKGLQELNS

-475 AGLEEMQS
+475 VGLEEMQS

-494 KIDGAGANVNQ
+494 KIDRAGANVNQ
-505 LNELTQSTAGDAKTA
+505 LHELTQSTAGDAKTA
-520 AQDVANLQ
+520 AQEVANLQ

-541 LQPFITSAVKSTAT
+541 LQPFVTSAVKSTAT
-555 VQQKAAGV
+555 VQQKAAGL

-577 KGEIHQTTNGLQNKL
+577 KGEISEKTSGMQSKM
-592 PNPEGV
+592 PNPEEVGNL
-598 KTLAGGIEK
+598 TSGIKK

-619 HGFGEGLDKAKIGA
+619 QGLGEGLGNAKVGVD
-633 NKLKDG
+633 KLKNG

-651 SGSGKVTAGLGELY
+651 SGSGKVTAGLGQLS
-665 AGANQMAGG
+665 AGANQ
-674 INQLA
+674 LA
-679 DGSAQVTGGL
+679 EGSNQVTGGL
-689 GTVSE
+689 GTLSVG
-694 RANQMAGGINQL
+694 ANQMAGGINQL

-717 GTVSVGVSKLAD
+717 GTLSVGVTKLAD
-729 GSGQVTDG
+729 GS
-737 LGTVSVG
+737 
-744 VSKLADGSGQVTG
+744 
-757 GLGTVSVGVSKLADG
+757 
-772 SSQVTGGLG
+772 
-781 TVSVAVNQLADGSSQ
+781 N
-796 VTGGLGT
+796 
-803 LSAGANQMS
+803 
-812 GGITQLTDGS
+812 
-822 SQVTTGLGT
+822 QVTTGLGN

-995 IVTSL
+995 IITSL

-1071 FMWQNIGMLMIF
+1071 FMWQNVGILMIF

-1091 IASLTLMHKRQFKN
+1091 IASLTWMHKRQFRN
-1105 VAENQSV
+1105 IAENQSI

>member
-91 VSEKEAE
+91 VSEKEAK

-179 SKGLADGA
+179 SKGLAAGA
-187 EGANKLHDGSS
+187 EGVNKLHDGSS

-215 GKSGEMKDGAQ
+215 GKSGEMKDGVQ

-257 TGIGKLVDGSGKV
+257 IGVGKLLD
-270 TDGLHV
+270 
-276 LNSNVGIG
+276 
-284 KLVSGSGKVT
+284 
-294 DGLHVLNSNAGIGK
+294 
-308 LVSGSGKVTDGLH
+308 GSGKVTDGLH

-335 SGKVTDGLHA
+335 SGKVT
-345 LNSNAGI
+345 
-352 GKLVDG
+352 
-358 SGKVTNGLNMLN
+358 NGLNTLN
-370 SKTGEMQTGIGK
+370 SKTSEIQTGIGK
-382 LVSGSGKVTDGLN
+382 LVDGSGKVTDGLN
-395 TLNSKTGEMQKGIG
+395 TLNSKTGEMQKGID
-409 ELRDGSEKVTGG
+409 ELHDGSEKVTGG
-421 LNELVS
+421 LNKLVS
-427 KSGDLKTG
+427 KSGELKTG

-445 LVEGRSQLEKGSQ
+445 LAEGQSQLEKWSQ

-469 NVQKSA
+469 NVQRSA
-475 AGLEEMQS
+475 AALEKMQS
-483 KVPSILNTVNE
+483 KGPSILNTVNE
-494 KIDGAGANVNQ
+494 KIDGAGASVNQ
-505 LNELTQSTAGDAKTA
+505 LNELTQSTAGDAKNA
-520 AQDVANLQ
+520 AQEVANLQ
-528 KQIESLP
+528 KQIEKLP

-577 KGEIHQTTNGLQNKL
+577 KGEINQKTGDGQSKL
-592 PNPEGV
+592 PNPAELQSLTV
-598 KTLAGGIEK
+598 GIDQLSSAQKGFVEK
-607 LTNAQ
+607 FQ
-612 NEFVSKF
+612 
-619 HGFGEGLDKAKIGA
+619 GFGAKLNTAEEGA
-633 NKLKDG
+633 NKFKNESG
-639 SVQLIDGVTQLQ
+639 QLIDAINQLAD
-651 SGSGKVTAGLGELY
+651 GSGKVTGGLDTLSAGANQMVGGVNQLADGSGKVTGGLGTLS

-674 INQLA
+674 VNQ
-679 DGSAQVTGGL
+679 
-689 GTVSE
+689 
-694 RANQMAGGINQL
+694 
-706 ADGSSQVTGGL
+706 
-717 GTVSVGVSKLAD
+717 
-729 GSGQVTDG
+729 
-737 LGTVSVG
+737 
-744 VSKLADGSGQVTG
+744 
-757 GLGTVSVGVSKLADG
+757 LADG

-803 LSAGANQMS
+803 LSVGANQMA
-812 GGITQLTDGS
+812 GGVSQLADGS
-822 SQVTTGLGT
+822 GQVTTGLGT
-831 LNGGLNQMSTGSTQL
+831 LNGGLNKMSTGSTQL

-967 IQAIVADVILLFGLG
+967 IQAIVADIILLFGLG

-1071 FMWQNIGMLMIF
+1071 FMWQNVGILMIF

-1091 IASLTLMHKRQFKN
+1091 IASLTWMHKRQFRN
-1105 VAENQSV
+1105 IAENQSV

>member
-1 MKWNQLLR
+1 MKGNQLLR

-52 LPVAVVNLDKGAVF
+52 LPVAVVNLDKGALF

-78 DNLKDNTS
+78 DNLKDNKS

-91 VSEKEAE
+91 VSEKEAK

-118 NATTLLKDDPKPLN
+118 NATTLLKDNPKPLN

-145 SQIGGTAIEKIKG
+145 SQIGGTAIEKIKT

-173 DSIQDV
+173 DSIKDV

-187 EGANKLHDGSS
+187 EGASKLHDGSS

-215 GKSGEMKDGAQ
+215 GKSGEMKDGVQ

-235 VDGSGKVTN
+235 VDGSGKVTA

-257 TGIGKLVDGSGKV
+257 TGIGKLQDGSGKV
-270 TDGLHV
+270 TG
-276 LNSNVGIG
+276 
-284 KLVSGSGKVT
+284 
-294 DGLHVLNSNAGIGK
+294 
-308 LVSGSGKVTDGLH
+308 
-321 VLNSNAGIGKLVDG
+321 
-335 SGKVTDGLHA
+335 
-345 LNSNAGI
+345 
-352 GKLVDG
+352 
-358 SGKVTNGLNMLN
+358 
-370 SKTGEMQTGIGK
+370 
-382 LVSGSGKVTDGLN
+382 GLN
-395 TLNSKTGEMQKGIG
+395 TLNSKTG

-421 LNELVS
+421 LNKLVS
-427 KSGDLKTG
+427 KSGELQTG
-435 TTDLSNGMGK
+435 TTNLSNGMGK
-445 LVEGRSQLEKGSQ
+445 LVEGQSQLEKGSQ
-458 EIQKGLQDLNS
+458 AIQKGLQDLNS

-475 AGLEEMQS
+475 AGLEEMQA

-494 KIDGAGANVNQ
+494 KIDGAGANVNR
-505 LNELTQSTAGDAKTA
+505 LNELTQSTAGDAKNA
-520 AQDVANLQ
+520 AQEVANLQ

-541 LQPFITSAVKSTAT
+541 LQPFITSAVKSTET

-563 AGGTNKLNEEVKQL
+563 AGGTNKLNEQVKQL
-577 KGEIHQTTNGLQNKL
+577 KGEIDQKTSGLQNKL
-592 PNPEGV
+592 PNSEGV
-598 KTLAGGIEK
+598 KTLADGIEK

-619 HGFGEGLDKAKIGA
+619 YGFGEGLDNAKIGA
-633 NKLKDG
+633 DKLKDG

-651 SGSGKVTAGLGELY
+651 SGSGKVAAGLGQLS
-665 AGANQMAGG
+665 AG
-674 INQLA
+674 
-679 DGSAQVTGGL
+679 
-689 GTVSE
+689 
-694 RANQMAGGINQL
+694 
-706 ADGSSQVTGGL
+706 
-717 GTVSVGVSKLAD
+717 
-729 GSGQVTDG
+729 
-737 LGTVSVG
+737 
-744 VSKLADGSGQVTG
+744 
-757 GLGTVSVGVSKLADG
+757 
-772 SSQVTGGLG
+772 
-781 TVSVAVNQLADGSSQ
+781 VNQLADGSSK

-803 LSAGANQMS
+803 LSAGANQMT
-812 GGITQLTDGS
+812 GGITQLADGS

-831 LNGGLNQMSTGSTQL
+831 LNGGLNKMSTGSTQL

-995 IVTSL
+995 IITSL

-1015 AGRFIAIITLIIQ
+1015 AGRFIAIITLIMQ

-1046 PFNAW
+1046 PFHAW

-1059 GLKAVVSSGDFN
+1059 GFKAVVSSGDFD
-1071 FMWQNIGMLMIF
+1071 FMWKNIGMLMTF

-1091 IASLTLMHKRQFKN
+1091 IASLTLMHKRKFKN
-1105 VAENQSV
+1105 IAENQSI

>member
-1 MKWNQLLR
+1 MKGNQLLR

-78 DNLKDNTS
+78 DNLKDNKS

-91 VSEKEAE
+91 VSEKEAK

-118 NATTLLKDDPKPLN
+118 NATTLLKDNPKPLN

-145 SQIGGTAIEKIKG
+145 SQIGGTAIEKIKT

-173 DSIQDV
+173 DSIKDV

-187 EGANKLHDGSS
+187 EGASKLHDGSS

-215 GKSGEMKDGAQ
+215 GKSGEMKDGVGRLIDGSGKVTDGLYTLQGKSGEMTVGINKLLDGSGQVTSGLYTLQGKSGEMETGINKLLDGSGQVTDGSSKVTNGLNVLNGKTGEMKSGITELVNGAGQLYGGSSQVNSGLNLLVNKSGELQ
-226 KLADGSNKL
+226 KWIGNLSDGSGQLYGGLKELEDKSIELNNGLKSVSAGSNKL
-235 VDGSGKVTN
+235 EKGTGELSSGLEKLDGTKNQLEEGAQKIQQGLQDLNNQVHSVVTNQSNEQKSSNTVQQVNAEINKTVESVGQLKEDSLSNVENANQMTKDVAALKEQIASLPQEYQDKLEPFIANVKKSTEAVQKKSTELVGTTNTANKNVLELKSVMSEEREGAQIKVSSPENLNGLVAGIEKLAKEQNKFLANFQGFGQGLGVAKLGANNVTEGSKELNVGVSKLAENGPKLVSGVNELKNGAGKLSGGLGELSTGSNQLITGVNQLADGSGKVTN
-244 GLNTLNSKTGEMQ
+244 GLE
-257 TGIGKLVDGSGKV
+257 
-270 TDGLHV
+270 
-276 LNSNVGIG
+276 
-284 KLVSGSGKVT
+284 
-294 DGLHVLNSNAGIGK
+294 
-308 LVSGSGKVTDGLH
+308 
-321 VLNSNAGIGKLVDG
+321 
-335 SGKVTDGLHA
+335 
-345 LNSNAGI
+345 
-352 GKLVDG
+352 
-358 SGKVTNGLNMLN
+358 
-370 SKTGEMQTGIGK
+370 
-382 LVSGSGKVTDGLN
+382 
-395 TLNSKTGEMQKGIG
+395 
-409 ELRDGSEKVTGG
+409 
-421 LNELVS
+421 
-427 KSGDLKTG
+427 
-435 TTDLSNGMGK
+435 
-445 LVEGRSQLEKGSQ
+445 
-458 EIQKGLQDLNS
+458 
-469 NVQKSA
+469 
-475 AGLEEMQS
+475 
-483 KVPSILNTVNE
+483 
-494 KIDGAGANVNQ
+494 
-505 LNELTQSTAGDAKTA
+505 
-520 AQDVANLQ
+520 
-528 KQIESLP
+528 
-535 KEYQEQ
+535 
-541 LQPFITSAVKSTAT
+541 
-555 VQQKAAGV
+555 
-563 AGGTNKLNEEVKQL
+563 KLN
-577 KGEIHQTTNGLQNKL
+577 G
-592 PNPEGV
+592 
-598 KTLAGGIEK
+598 
-607 LTNAQ
+607 
-612 NEFVSKF
+612 
-619 HGFGEGLDKAKIGA
+619 
-633 NKLKDG
+633 
-639 SVQLIDGVTQLQ
+639 
-651 SGSGKVTAGLGELY
+651 GLGELSI
-665 AGANQMAGG
+665 GANQMAVG

-679 DGSAQVTGGL
+679 GG
-689 GTVSE
+689 
-694 RANQMAGGINQL
+694 A
-706 ADGSSQVTGGL
+706 SQVTE
-717 GTVSVGVSKLAD
+717 
-729 GSGQVTDG
+729 GSG
-737 LGTVSVG
+737 
-744 VSKLADGSGQVTG
+744 
-757 GLGTVSVGVSKLADG
+757 
-772 SSQVTGGLG
+772 
-781 TVSVAVNQLADGSSQ
+781 
-796 VTGGLGT
+796 
-803 LSAGANQMS
+803 
-812 GGITQLTDGS
+812 
-822 SQVTTGLGT
+822 QVTTGLGT
-831 LNGGLNQMSTGSTQL
+831 LSGGTGQLVDGVNKLANGSGQVTTGLGTLSNGSTQL

-861 DGLVKVNDGSGELAE
+861 DGLVKVNDGSSELAE

-995 IVTSL
+995 IITSL

-1015 AGRFIAIITLIIQ
+1015 AGRFIAIITLIMQ

-1059 GLKAVVSSGDFN
+1059 GLKAVVSSGDFD

>member
-1 MKWNQLLR
+1 MMKWNQLLR

-91 VSEKEAE
+91 VSEKEAK

-104 KYYMLVRIPDDFSS
+104 KYYMLVRIPDNFSS
-118 NATTLLKDDPKPLN
+118 NATTLLKDEPKPLN

-215 GKSGEMKDGAQ
+215 GKSGEMKDGVG

-235 VDGSGKVTN
+235 VDGSGKVTAGLNTLNSKTGIGKLQDGSGKVTN

-257 TGIGKLVDGSGKV
+257 
-270 TDGLHV
+270 
-276 LNSNVGIG
+276 
-284 KLVSGSGKVT
+284 
-294 DGLHVLNSNAGIGK
+294 
-308 LVSGSGKVTDGLH
+308 
-321 VLNSNAGIGKLVDG
+321 
-335 SGKVTDGLHA
+335 
-345 LNSNAGI
+345 
-352 GKLVDG
+352 
-358 SGKVTNGLNMLN
+358 
-370 SKTGEMQTGIGK
+370 
-382 LVSGSGKVTDGLN
+382 
-395 TLNSKTGEMQKGIG
+395 KGIS
-409 ELRDGSEKVTGG
+409 ELHDGSEKVTNG
-421 LNELVS
+421 LSILVS
-427 KSGDLKTG
+427 KTGELKTG
-435 TTDLSNGMGK
+435 TTELSNGMEK
-445 LVEGRSQLEKGSQ
+445 LVGGQSQLEKGSQ
-458 EIQKGLQDLNS
+458 EIQKGLQELN
-469 NVQKSA
+469 NKVQNSV
-475 AGLEEMQS
+475 AGLGEMQL
-483 KVPSILNTVNE
+483 KVPAILNTVNE

-505 LNELTQSTAGDAKTA
+505 LNEFTQSTAGDAKTA

-541 LQPFITSAVKSTAT
+541 LQPFITSAVKSTTT
-555 VQQKAAGV
+555 VQQKAIGV

-577 KGEIHQTTNGLQNKL
+577 KGEIGEKTSGMQSKM
-592 PNPEGV
+592 PNPEDVGNL
-598 KTLAGGIEK
+598 TSGIKK

-619 HGFGEGLDKAKIGA
+619 HGFGEGLGNAKVGVDR
-633 NKLKDG
+633 LKNG
-639 SVQLIDGVTQLQ
+639 SGQLIDGVNQLFD
-651 SGSGKVTAGLGELY
+651 GSGKVTE
-665 AGANQMAGG
+665 
-674 INQLA
+674 
-679 DGSAQVTGGL
+679 GL
-689 GTVSE
+689 GTLSVG
-694 RANQMAGGINQL
+694 ANQMAGGINQL

-717 GTVSVGVSKLAD
+717 GTLSVGVTKLAD
-729 GSGQVTDG
+729 GS
-737 LGTVSVG
+737 
-744 VSKLADGSGQVTG
+744 
-757 GLGTVSVGVSKLADG
+757 
-772 SSQVTGGLG
+772 
-781 TVSVAVNQLADGSSQ
+781 N
-796 VTGGLGT
+796 
-803 LSAGANQMS
+803 
-812 GGITQLTDGS
+812 
-822 SQVTTGLGT
+822 QVTTGLGD
-831 LNGGLNQMSTGSTQL
+831 LNGGLNKMSTGSTQL

-861 DGLVKVNDGSGELAE
+861 DGLVKVNNGSGELAE

-1071 FMWQNIGMLMIF
+1071 FMWQNVGILMIF

-1091 IASLTLMHKRQFKN
+1091 IAALTWMHKRQFRN
-1105 VAENQSV
+1105 IAENQSI

>member
-52 LPVAVVNLDKGAVF
+52 LPVAVVNLDKGTVF

-91 VSEKEAE
+91 VSEKEAK

-104 KYYMLVRIPDDFSS
+104 KYYMLVRIPNDFSS

-215 GKSGEMKDGAQ
+215 GKSGEMKGGVG
-226 KLADGSNKL
+226 KLF
-235 VDGSGKVTN
+235 DGSGKVTA

-276 LNSNVGIG
+276 LNS
-284 KLVSGSGKVT
+284 
-294 DGLHVLNSNAGIGK
+294 D
-308 LVSGSGKVTDGLH
+308 
-321 VLNSNAGIGKLVDG
+321 
-335 SGKVTDGLHA
+335 
-345 LNSNAGI
+345 AGI

-358 SGKVTNGLNMLN
+358 SGKVTNGLN
-370 SKTGEMQTGIGK
+370 
-382 LVSGSGKVTDGLN
+382 
-395 TLNSKTGEMQKGIG
+395 TLNSKTDEMKKGIS
-409 ELRDGSEKVTGG
+409 ELHDGSEKVTNG
-421 LNELVS
+421 LSILIS
-427 KSGDLKTG
+427 KTGELKTG
-435 TTDLSNGMGK
+435 TTELSNGMEK
-445 LVEGRSQLEKGSQ
+445 LAGGQSQLEKVSQ
-458 EIQKGLQDLNS
+458 EIQKGLQELN
-469 NVQKSA
+469 NKVQNSV
-475 AGLEEMQS
+475 AGLGDMQL
-483 KVPSILNTVNE
+483 KVPAMLNTVNE

-505 LNELTQSTAGDAKTA
+505 LNEFTQSTAGDAKTA

-541 LQPFITSAVKSTAT
+541 LQPFITSAVKSTTT

-577 KGEIHQTTNGLQNKL
+577 KGEIGEKTSGMQSKM
-592 PNPEGV
+592 PNPEDVGNL
-598 KTLAGGIEK
+598 TSGIKK

-619 HGFGEGLDKAKIGA
+619 HGLGEGLGNAKVGVDR
-633 NKLKDG
+633 LKNG
-639 SVQLIDGVTQLQ
+639 SGQLIDGVNQLFD
-651 SGSGKVTAGLGELY
+651 GSGKVTEGLGTLSV
-665 AGANQMAGG
+665 GANQMAGG
-674 INQLA
+674 
-679 DGSAQVTGGL
+679 
-689 GTVSE
+689 
-694 RANQMAGGINQL
+694 
-706 ADGSSQVTGGL
+706 
-717 GTVSVGVSKLAD
+717 
-729 GSGQVTDG
+729 
-737 LGTVSVG
+737 
-744 VSKLADGSGQVTG
+744 
-757 GLGTVSVGVSKLADG
+757 
-772 SSQVTGGLG
+772 
-781 TVSVAVNQLADGSSQ
+781 VNQLADGSSQ
-796 VTGGLGT
+796 VTGGLGQLSVGVTKLADGSSQVTGGLDT
-803 LSAGANQMS
+803 LSAGAGQMS
-812 GGITQLTDGS
+812 GGITQLANGS
-822 SQVTTGLGT
+822 GQVTTGLST
-831 LNGGLNQMSTGSTQL
+831 LSTGSTQL

>member
-91 VSEKEAE
+91 VSEKEAK

-104 KYYMLVRIPDDFSS
+104 KYYMLVRIPNDFSS

-215 GKSGEMKDGAQ
+215 GKSGEMKDGVQ

-257 TGIGKLVDGSGKV
+257 IGIGKLVDGSGKV

-276 LNSNVGIG
+276 LNSNAGIG
-284 KLVSGSGKVT
+284 KLVDGSGKVT
-294 DGLHVLNSNAGIGK
+294 DGLHVLNSN
-308 LVSGSGKVTDGLH
+308 T
-321 VLNSNAGIGKLVDG
+321 GIGKLVDG

-382 LVSGSGKVTDGLN
+382 LVDGSGKVTDGLN

-421 LNELVS
+421 LNQLVS
-427 KSGDLKTG
+427 KSGELKAG
-435 TTDLSNGMGK
+435 TTDISNGMGK
-445 LVEGRSQLEKGSQ
+445 LAEGQSQLEKGSQ

-483 KVPSILNTVNE
+483 KVPTILSKVNQ
-494 KIDGAGANVNQ
+494 KIDGAGENINQ
-505 LNELTQSTAGDAKTA
+505 LNELTQSTAGDAKNA
-520 AQDVANLQ
+520 AQEVANLQ
-528 KQIESLP
+528 KQLESLP

-541 LQPFITSAVKSTAT
+541 LQPFITSAVKNTAT

-592 PNPEGV
+592 PNPEEG

-619 HGFGEGLDKAKIGA
+619 HGFGEGLDNAKIGA
-633 NKLKDG
+633 DKLKDG
-639 SVQLIDGVTQLQ
+639 SVQLIDGITQLQ
-651 SGSGKVTAGLGELY
+651 SGSGKVTAGLDQLFAE
-665 AGANQMAGG
+665 ANQMAGG

-679 DGSAQVTGGL
+679 DGSGQVTGGL
-689 GTVSE
+689 GILSE

-744 VSKLADGSGQVTG
+744 VSKLADGSSQVTG

-772 SSQVTGGLG
+772 SG
-781 TVSVAVNQLADGSSQ
+781 Q

-803 LSAGANQMS
+803 LSVGANQMA
-812 GGITQLTDGS
+812 GGVNQLADGS
-822 SQVTTGLGT
+822 GQVTTGLGT
-831 LNGGLNQMSTGSTQL
+831 LNGGLNKMSTGSTQL

-967 IQAIVADVILLFGLG
+967 IQAIVADIILLFGLG

-1000 AFIALIQCLVTAFGD
+1000 SFIALIQCLVTAFGD

-1071 FMWQNIGMLMIF
+1071 FMWQNVGILMIF

-1091 IASLTLMHKRQFKN
+1091 IASLTWMHKRQFRN
-1105 VAENQSV
+1105 IAENQSI

>member
-91 VSEKEAE
+91 VSEKEAK

-104 KYYMLVRIPDDFSS
+104 KYYMLVRIPNDFSS

-215 GKSGEMKDGAQ
+215 GKSGEMKDGVG
-226 KLADGSNKL
+226 KLADGSNKLVDGSGKVTAGLNTLNSKTGIGKLQDGSGKVTDGLNTLNGKTGEMQTGIGKL

-244 GLNTLNSKTGEMQ
+244 GLNTLNSKTGE
-257 TGIGKLVDGSGKV
+257 
-270 TDGLHV
+270 
-276 LNSNVGIG
+276 
-284 KLVSGSGKVT
+284 
-294 DGLHVLNSNAGIGK
+294 
-308 LVSGSGKVTDGLH
+308 
-321 VLNSNAGIGKLVDG
+321 
-335 SGKVTDGLHA
+335 
-345 LNSNAGI
+345 
-352 GKLVDG
+352 
-358 SGKVTNGLNMLN
+358 
-370 SKTGEMQTGIGK
+370 
-382 LVSGSGKVTDGLN
+382 
-395 TLNSKTGEMQKGIG
+395 
-409 ELRDGSEKVTGG
+409 LRDGSEKVTGG
-421 LNELVS
+421 LNKLVS
-427 KSGDLKTG
+427 KSGELQTG

-445 LVEGRSQLEKGSQ
+445 LAEGQSQLEKGSQ
-458 EIQKGLQDLNS
+458 EIQKGLQELNS

-475 AGLEEMQS
+475 VGLEEMQS

-505 LNELTQSTAGDAKTA
+505 LNELTQSTAGDAKNA
-520 AQDVANLQ
+520 AQEVANLQ

-541 LQPFITSAVKSTAT
+541 LQPFVTSAVKSTAT

-577 KGEIHQTTNGLQNKL
+577 TGEIHQTTNGLQNKL
-592 PNPEGV
+592 PNPAGV
-598 KTLAGGIEK
+598 KTLAGGVEK

-633 NKLKDG
+633 DKLKDG

-651 SGSGKVTAGLGELY
+651 SGSGKVTAGLGQLS
-665 AGANQMAGG
+665 AGA
-674 INQLA
+674 NQLA
-679 DGSAQVTGGL
+679 DGSNQVTGGL
-689 GTVSE
+689 GTLSVG
-694 RANQMAGGINQL
+694 ANQMAGGINQL

-717 GTVSVGVSKLAD
+717 GTLSVGVTKLAD
-729 GSGQVTDG
+729 GS
-737 LGTVSVG
+737 
-744 VSKLADGSGQVTG
+744 
-757 GLGTVSVGVSKLADG
+757 
-772 SSQVTGGLG
+772 
-781 TVSVAVNQLADGSSQ
+781 N
-796 VTGGLGT
+796 
-803 LSAGANQMS
+803 
-812 GGITQLTDGS
+812 
-822 SQVTTGLGT
+822 QVTTGLGD
-831 LNGGLNQMSTGSTQL
+831 LNGGLNKMSTGSTQL
-846 IDGVNKLADGSGKVT
+846 IDGVNKLAHGSGKVT

-948 KSGFSWFISKFG
+948 QSGFSWFISKFG

-967 IQAIVADVILLFGLG
+967 IQAIVADIILLFGLG
-982 VEVQSIPYFILFS
+982 VEVQSMPYFILFS

-1071 FMWQNIGMLMIF
+1071 FMWQNVGILMIF

-1091 IASLTLMHKRQFKN
+1091 IASLTWMHKRQFRN
-1105 VAENQSV
+1105 IAENQSI

>member
-1 MKWNQLLR
+1 MKGNQLLR
-9 KEFTEIIKSKKI
+9 KEFTEIIKNKKI

-78 DNLKDNTS
+78 DNLKDNKS

-91 VSEKEAE
+91 VSEKEAK

-118 NATTLLKDDPKPLN
+118 NATTLLKDNPKPLN

-158 EVSSTLT
+158 EVASTLT

-257 TGIGKLVDGSGKV
+257 I
-270 TDGLHV
+270 
-276 LNSNVGIG
+276 
-284 KLVSGSGKVT
+284 
-294 DGLHVLNSNAGIGK
+294 
-308 LVSGSGKVTDGLH
+308 
-321 VLNSNAGIGKLVDG
+321 
-335 SGKVTDGLHA
+335 
-345 LNSNAGI
+345 GI

-358 SGKVTNGLNMLN
+358 SGKVTNGLNTLN

-382 LVSGSGKVTDGLN
+382 LIDGSGKVTDGLN

-409 ELRDGSEKVTGG
+409 ELHDGSEKVTGG
-421 LNELVS
+421 LNKLVS
-427 KSGDLKTG
+427 KSGELKTG

-445 LVEGRSQLEKGSQ
+445 LVEGQSQLEEGSQ
-458 EIQKGLQDLNS
+458 AIQKGLQDLNS

-475 AGLEEMQS
+475 ADLEEMQS

-520 AQDVANLQ
+520 TQDVANLQ

-577 KGEIHQTTNGLQNKL
+577 KGEINQKTSDAQNKL
-592 PNPEGV
+592 PNTAKLDSLTE
-598 KTLAGGIEK
+598 GIEK
-607 LTNAQ
+607 LASAQ
-612 NEFVSKF
+612 KGFVENF
-619 HGFGEGLDKAKIGA
+619 QGFGKNLNVAKEGA
-633 NKLKDG
+633 NKFKNESG
-639 SVQLIDGVTQLQ
+639 QLIDAINQLAD
-651 SGSGKVTAGLGELY
+651 GSGKVTGGLGALS

-674 INQLA
+674 
-679 DGSAQVTGGL
+679 VH
-689 GTVSE
+689 
-694 RANQMAGGINQL
+694 QL

-717 GTVSVGVSKLAD
+717 GQLSAGAN
-729 GSGQVTDG
+729 QM
-737 LGTVSVG
+737 
-744 VSKLADGSGQVTG
+744 AG
-757 GLGTVSVGVSKLADG
+757 G
-772 SSQVTGGLG
+772 
-781 TVSVAVNQLADGSSQ
+781 VNQLADGSSK

-803 LSAGANQMS
+803 LSVGANQMA
-812 GGITQLTDGS
+812 GGVNHLADGS
-822 SQVTTGLGT
+822 GQVTTGLGT
-831 LNGGLNQMSTGSTQL
+831 LNGGLNQMSNGSTQL

-906 EKMAE
+906 EKIAE

-1015 AGRFIAIITLIIQ
+1015 AGRFIAIITLIMQ

-1059 GLKAVVSSGDFN
+1059 GLKAVVSSGDFD

>member
-1 MKWNQLLR
+1 MKGNQLLR

-78 DNLKDNTS
+78 DNLKDNKS

-91 VSEKEAE
+91 VSEKEAK

-158 EVSSTLT
+158 EVASTLT

-215 GKSGEMKDGAQ
+215 GKSGEMKDGVG
-226 KLADGSNKL
+226 KLF
-235 VDGSGKVTN
+235 DGSGKVTA

-257 TGIGKLVDGSGKV
+257 IGIGKLVD
-270 TDGLHV
+270 
-276 LNSNVGIG
+276 
-284 KLVSGSGKVT
+284 
-294 DGLHVLNSNAGIGK
+294 
-308 LVSGSGKVTDGLH
+308 GSGKVTDGLH

-335 SGKVTDGLHA
+335 SGKVTA
-345 LNSNAGI
+345 
-352 GKLVDG
+352 
-358 SGKVTNGLNMLN
+358 
-370 SKTGEMQTGIGK
+370 
-382 LVSGSGKVTDGLN
+382 GLN
-395 TLNSKTGEMQKGIG
+395 TLNSKTG

-421 LNELVS
+421 LNKLVS

-494 KIDGAGANVNQ
+494 KIDGAGANINQ
-505 LNELTQSTAGDAKTA
+505 LNELTQSTVGDAKTA

-592 PNPEGV
+592 PNPAGMKALADGV
-598 KTLAGGIEK
+598 EK

-619 HGFGEGLDKAKIGA
+619 HGFGEGLDNAKIGA
-633 NKLKDG
+633 DKLKDG

-651 SGSGKVTAGLGELY
+651 SGSGKVT
-665 AGANQMAGG
+665 
-674 INQLA
+674 
-679 DGSAQVTGGL
+679 
-689 GTVSE
+689 
-694 RANQMAGGINQL
+694 
-706 ADGSSQVTGGL
+706 
-717 GTVSVGVSKLAD
+717 
-729 GSGQVTDG
+729 DG
-737 LGTVSVG
+737 LGQLSAG
-744 VSKLADGSGQVTG
+744 
-757 GLGTVSVGVSKLADG
+757 
-772 SSQVTGGLG
+772 
-781 TVSVAVNQLADGSSQ
+781 VNQLADGSSQ

-803 LSAGANQMS
+803 LSAGVN
-812 GGITQLTDGS
+812 QLTDGS
-822 SQVTTGLGT
+822 SQVTGGLGTLSVGANQMAGGVNQLADGSGQVTTGLGT
-831 LNGGLNQMSTGSTQL
+831 LSTGSTQL

-884 TGEVKGTDKTYDMF
+884 TGEIKGTDKTYDMF

-1015 AGRFIAIITLIIQ
+1015 AGRFIAIITLIMQ

-1059 GLKAVVSSGDFN
+1059 GLKAVVSSGDFD
-1071 FMWQNIGMLMIF
+1071 FMWQNVGVLMIF

-1105 VAENQSV
+1105 IAENQSV

>member
-1 MKWNQLLR
+1 MKGNQLLR

-78 DNLKDNTS
+78 DNLKDNKS

-91 VSEKEAE
+91 VSEKEAK

-118 NATTLLKDDPKPLN
+118 NATTLLKDNPKPLN

-158 EVSSTLT
+158 EVASTLT

-173 DSIQDV
+173 DSIKDV

-187 EGANKLHDGSS
+187 EGASKLHDGSS

-215 GKSGEMKDGAQ
+215 GKSGEMKDGVG
-226 KLADGSNKL
+226 KLF
-235 VDGSGKVTN
+235 DGSGKVTA

-257 TGIGKLVDGSGKV
+257 IGIGKLVD
-270 TDGLHV
+270 
-276 LNSNVGIG
+276 
-284 KLVSGSGKVT
+284 
-294 DGLHVLNSNAGIGK
+294 
-308 LVSGSGKVTDGLH
+308 GSGKVTDGLH

-335 SGKVTDGLHA
+335 SGKVTA
-345 LNSNAGI
+345 
-352 GKLVDG
+352 
-358 SGKVTNGLNMLN
+358 
-370 SKTGEMQTGIGK
+370 
-382 LVSGSGKVTDGLN
+382 GLN
-395 TLNSKTGEMQKGIG
+395 TLNSKTG

-421 LNELVS
+421 LNKLVS

-483 KVPSILNTVNE
+483 QVPSILNTVNE
-494 KIDGAGANVNQ
+494 KIDGAGANINQ
-505 LNELTQSTAGDAKTA
+505 LNELTQSTVGDAKNA

-592 PNPEGV
+592 PNPAGMKALADGV
-598 KTLAGGIEK
+598 EK

-619 HGFGEGLDKAKIGA
+619 HGFGEGLDNAKIGA
-633 NKLKDG
+633 DKLKDG

-651 SGSGKVTAGLGELY
+651 SGSGKVT
-665 AGANQMAGG
+665 
-674 INQLA
+674 
-679 DGSAQVTGGL
+679 
-689 GTVSE
+689 
-694 RANQMAGGINQL
+694 
-706 ADGSSQVTGGL
+706 
-717 GTVSVGVSKLAD
+717 
-729 GSGQVTDG
+729 DG
-737 LGTVSVG
+737 LGQLSAG
-744 VSKLADGSGQVTG
+744 
-757 GLGTVSVGVSKLADG
+757 
-772 SSQVTGGLG
+772 
-781 TVSVAVNQLADGSSQ
+781 VNQLADGSSQ

-803 LSAGANQMS
+803 LSAGVN
-812 GGITQLTDGS
+812 QLTDGS
-822 SQVTTGLGT
+822 SQVTGGLGTLSVGANQMAGGVNQLADGSGQVTTGLGT
-831 LNGGLNQMSTGSTQL
+831 LSNGSTQL

-1091 IASLTLMHKRQFKN
+1091 IASLTLMHKRQLKN

>member
-1 MKWNQLLR
+1 MKGNQLLR
-9 KEFTEIIKSKKI
+9 KEFTQIIKSKKI

-91 VSEKEAE
+91 VSEKEAK

-118 NATTLLKDDPKPLN
+118 NATTLLKDEPKPLN

-158 EVSSTLT
+158 EVASTLT

-187 EGANKLHDGSS
+187 EGASKLHDGSN

-215 GKSGEMKDGAQ
+215 GKSGEMKDGVQ

-235 VDGSGKVTN
+235 QDGSGKVTA
-244 GLNTLNSKTGEMQ
+244 GLNTLNSKS
-257 TGIGKLVDGSGKV
+257 GIGKLQD
-270 TDGLHV
+270 
-276 LNSNVGIG
+276 
-284 KLVSGSGKVT
+284 
-294 DGLHVLNSNAGIGK
+294 
-308 LVSGSGKVTDGLH
+308 
-321 VLNSNAGIGKLVDG
+321 
-335 SGKVTDGLHA
+335 
-345 LNSNAGI
+345 
-352 GKLVDG
+352 
-358 SGKVTNGLNMLN
+358 
-370 SKTGEMQTGIGK
+370 
-382 LVSGSGKVTDGLN
+382 GSGKVTDGLN
-395 TLNSKTGEMQKGIG
+395 TLNSKTGEMQKGIS
-409 ELRDGSEKVTGG
+409 ELHDGSEKVTNG
-421 LNELVS
+421 LSILVS
-427 KSGDLKTG
+427 KTGELKTG
-435 TTDLSNGMGK
+435 TTELSNGMEK
-445 LVEGRSQLEKGSQ
+445 LVGGQSQLEKGSQ
-458 EIQKGLQDLNS
+458 EIQKGLQELN
-469 NVQKSA
+469 NKVQNSV
-475 AGLEEMQS
+475 AGLGEMQL

-505 LNELTQSTAGDAKTA
+505 LNELTQSTAGDAKNA

-541 LQPFITSAVKSTAT
+541 LQPFITNAVKSTAT

-577 KGEIHQTTNGLQNKL
+577 KGEISEKTSGMQSKM
-592 PNPEGV
+592 PNPEDVGNL
-598 KTLAGGIEK
+598 TSGIKK

-619 HGFGEGLDKAKIGA
+619 HGLGEGLGNAKVGA
-633 NKLKDG
+633 DRLKNG
-639 SVQLIDGVTQLQ
+639 SGQLIDGVNQLFD
-651 SGSGKVTAGLGELY
+651 GSGKVTE
-665 AGANQMAGG
+665 
-674 INQLA
+674 
-679 DGSAQVTGGL
+679 GL
-689 GTVSE
+689 GTLSVG
-694 RANQMAGGINQL
+694 ANQMAGGINQL

-717 GTVSVGVSKLAD
+717 GTLSVGITKLAD
-729 GSGQVTDG
+729 GS
-737 LGTVSVG
+737 
-744 VSKLADGSGQVTG
+744 
-757 GLGTVSVGVSKLADG
+757 
-772 SSQVTGGLG
+772 
-781 TVSVAVNQLADGSSQ
+781 N
-796 VTGGLGT
+796 
-803 LSAGANQMS
+803 
-812 GGITQLTDGS
+812 
-822 SQVTTGLGT
+822 QVTTGIGT
-831 LNGGLNQMSTGSTQL
+831 LNGGLNKMSTGSTQL

-967 IQAIVADVILLFGLG
+967 IQAVVADVILLFGLG

-1059 GLKAVVSSGDFN
+1059 GLKAVVSSGDFD
-1071 FMWQNIGMLMIF
+1071 FMWQNVGVLMIF

-1091 IASLTLMHKRQFKN
+1091 IASLTWMHKRQFKN
-1105 VAENQSV
+1105 IAENQSV

>member
-91 VSEKEAE
+91 VSEKEAK

-145 SQIGGTAIEKIKG
+145 SQIGGTAIEKIKT

-215 GKSGEMKDGAQ
+215 GKSGEMKDGVQ

-244 GLNTLNSKTGEMQ
+244 GLNTLNSKTSEMQ
-257 TGIGKLVDGSGKV
+257 KGIGKLVDGSGKV
-270 TDGLHV
+270 TVGLNT
-276 LNSNVGIG
+276 LNSKTGEMQKGIG
-284 KLVSGSGKVT
+284 KLVDGSGKVT
-294 DGLHVLNSNAGIGK
+294 VGLNTLNSKTGEMQKGIGK
-308 LVSGSGKVTDGLH
+308 LVDGSGKVTDGLH

-335 SGKVTDGLHA
+335 SGKL
-345 LNSNAGI
+345 
-352 GKLVDG
+352 
-358 SGKVTNGLNMLN
+358 TNGL
-370 SKTGEMQTGIGK
+370 I
-382 LVSGSGKVTDGLN
+382 
-395 TLNSKTGEMQKGIG
+395 TLNSKTG

-421 LNELVS
+421 LNQLVS
-427 KSGDLKTG
+427 KSGELKAG

-445 LVEGRSQLEKGSQ
+445 LAEGQSQLEKGSQ

-483 KVPSILNTVNE
+483 KIPSILNTVNE

-505 LNELTQSTAGDAKTA
+505 LNELTQSTAGDAKNA
-520 AQDVANLQ
+520 AQEIANLQ

-541 LQPFITSAVKSTAT
+541 LQPYITNAAKSTAT
-555 VQQKAAGV
+555 VQQKATGV

-619 HGFGEGLDKAKIGA
+619 HGFGEGLDNAKIGA
-633 NKLKDG
+633 DKLKDG

-651 SGSGKVTAGLGELY
+651 SGSGKVTAGLGQLSAGVNQLADGSNQVTGGLGTLS

-674 INQLA
+674 
-679 DGSAQVTGGL
+679 V
-689 GTVSE
+689 
-694 RANQMAGGINQL
+694 NQL

-717 GTVSVGVSKLAD
+717 GTVSA
-729 GSGQVTDG
+729 
-737 LGTVSVG
+737 G

-757 GLGTVSVGVSKLADG
+757 GLGAVSVVVTQLADG

-781 TVSVAVNQLADGSSQ
+781 TVSAGANQMAGGVNQLADGSSQ

-803 LSAGANQMS
+803 LSVGANQMT
-812 GGITQLTDGS
+812 GGITQLADGS

-831 LNGGLNQMSTGSTQL
+831 LNGGLNKMSTGSTQL

-1059 GLKAVVSSGDFN
+1059 GLKAVVSSGDFD
-1071 FMWQNIGMLMIF
+1071 FMWQNIGILMIF

-1091 IASLTLMHKRQFKN
+1091 IASLTWMHKRQFRN
-1105 VAENQSV
+1105 IAENQSI

>member
-1 MKWNQLLR
+1 MKGNQLLR

-66 DGKPIEVGKGLV
+66 DGKSIEVGKGLV
-78 DNLKDNTS
+78 DNLKDNKS

-91 VSEKEAE
+91 VSEKEAK

-118 NATTLLKDDPKPLN
+118 NATTLLKDNPKPLN

-145 SQIGGTAIEKIKG
+145 SQIGGTAIEKIKT

-173 DSIQDV
+173 DSIKDV
-179 SKGLADGA
+179 SKGLADGS

-215 GKSGEMKDGAQ
+215 GKSGEMKDGVE
-226 KLADGSNKL
+226 KLF
-235 VDGSGKVTN
+235 DGSGKVTA

-257 TGIGKLVDGSGKV
+257 IGIGKLVD
-270 TDGLHV
+270 
-276 LNSNVGIG
+276 
-284 KLVSGSGKVT
+284 
-294 DGLHVLNSNAGIGK
+294 
-308 LVSGSGKVTDGLH
+308 GSGKVTDGLH

-335 SGKVTDGLHA
+335 SGKVTA
-345 LNSNAGI
+345 
-352 GKLVDG
+352 
-358 SGKVTNGLNMLN
+358 
-370 SKTGEMQTGIGK
+370 
-382 LVSGSGKVTDGLN
+382 GLN
-395 TLNSKTGEMQKGIG
+395 TLNSKTG

-421 LNELVS
+421 LNKLVS

-445 LVEGRSQLEKGSQ
+445 LVEGRRQLEKGSQ

-494 KIDGAGANVNQ
+494 KIDGAGANINQ
-505 LNELTQSTAGDAKTA
+505 LNELTQSTVGDAKTA

-592 PNPEGV
+592 PNPAGM
-598 KTLAGGIEK
+598 KALAGGVEK

-619 HGFGEGLDKAKIGA
+619 HGFGEGLDNAKIGA
-633 NKLKDG
+633 DKLKDG

-651 SGSGKVTAGLGELY
+651 SGSGKVTDGLGQLS
-665 AGANQMAGG
+665 AGV
-674 INQLA
+674 NQLA
-679 DGSAQVTGGL
+679 DGSNQVTGGL
-689 GTVSE
+689 GTLS
-694 RANQMAGGINQL
+694 AG
-706 ADGSSQVTGGL
+706 
-717 GTVSVGVSKLAD
+717 
-729 GSGQVTDG
+729 
-737 LGTVSVG
+737 
-744 VSKLADGSGQVTG
+744 
-757 GLGTVSVGVSKLADG
+757 
-772 SSQVTGGLG
+772 
-781 TVSVAVNQLADGSSQ
+781 VNQLTDGSSQ

-803 LSAGANQMS
+803 LSVGANQMA
-812 GGITQLTDGS
+812 GGVNQLADGS
-822 SQVTTGLGT
+822 GQVTTGLGT
-831 LNGGLNQMSTGSTQL
+831 LSTGSTQL

-876 KLGEGAEK
+876 KLGEGAVK

-1015 AGRFIAIITLIIQ
+1015 AGRFIAIITLIMQ

-1059 GLKAVVSSGDFN
+1059 GLKAVVSSGDFD
-1071 FMWQNIGMLMIF
+1071 FMWQNIGILMIF
-1083 IVVLSLGT
+1083 IVVLSFGT
-1091 IASLTLMHKRQFKN
+1091 IVSLTLMHKRKFKN

>member
-1 MKWNQLLR
+1 MKGNQLLR
-9 KEFTEIIKSKKI
+9 KEFAQIIKSKKI

-158 EVSSTLT
+158 EVASTLT

-187 EGANKLHDGSS
+187 EGASKLHDGSS

-215 GKSGEMKDGAQ
+215 GKSGEMKDGVQ

-235 VDGSGKVTN
+235 VDGSGKVTA
-244 GLNTLNSKTGEMQ
+244 GLNTLNSKS
-257 TGIGKLVDGSGKV
+257 GIGKLQD
-270 TDGLHV
+270 
-276 LNSNVGIG
+276 
-284 KLVSGSGKVT
+284 
-294 DGLHVLNSNAGIGK
+294 
-308 LVSGSGKVTDGLH
+308 
-321 VLNSNAGIGKLVDG
+321 
-335 SGKVTDGLHA
+335 
-345 LNSNAGI
+345 
-352 GKLVDG
+352 
-358 SGKVTNGLNMLN
+358 
-370 SKTGEMQTGIGK
+370 
-382 LVSGSGKVTDGLN
+382 GSGKVTDGLN
-395 TLNSKTGEMQKGIG
+395 TLNSKTGEMQKGIS
-409 ELRDGSEKVTGG
+409 ELHDGSEKVTNG
-421 LNELVS
+421 LSILVS
-427 KSGDLKTG
+427 KTGELKTG
-435 TTDLSNGMGK
+435 TTELSNGMEK
-445 LVEGRSQLEKGSQ
+445 LAGGQRQLEEGSQ
-458 EIQKGLQDLNS
+458 EIQKGLQELN
-469 NVQKSA
+469 NKVQSSV
-475 AGLEEMQS
+475 AGLGEMQS

-505 LNELTQSTAGDAKTA
+505 LNELTQSTAGDAKNA

-541 LQPFITSAVKSTAT
+541 LQPFITNAVKSTAT

-577 KGEIHQTTNGLQNKL
+577 KGEISEKTSGMRSKM
-592 PNPEGV
+592 PNPEDVGNL
-598 KTLAGGIEK
+598 TSGIKK

-619 HGFGEGLDKAKIGA
+619 HGLGEGLGNAKVGA
-633 NKLKDG
+633 DRLKNG
-639 SVQLIDGVTQLQ
+639 SGQLIDGVNQLFD
-651 SGSGKVTAGLGELY
+651 GSGKVTE
-665 AGANQMAGG
+665 
-674 INQLA
+674 
-679 DGSAQVTGGL
+679 GL
-689 GTVSE
+689 GTLSVG
-694 RANQMAGGINQL
+694 ANQMAGGINQL

-717 GTVSVGVSKLAD
+717 GTLSVGVTKLAD
-729 GSGQVTDG
+729 GS
-737 LGTVSVG
+737 
-744 VSKLADGSGQVTG
+744 
-757 GLGTVSVGVSKLADG
+757 
-772 SSQVTGGLG
+772 
-781 TVSVAVNQLADGSSQ
+781 N
-796 VTGGLGT
+796 
-803 LSAGANQMS
+803 
-812 GGITQLTDGS
+812 
-822 SQVTTGLGT
+822 QVTTGIGT
-831 LNGGLNQMSTGSTQL
+831 LNGGLNKMSTGSTQL

-967 IQAIVADVILLFGLG
+967 IQAVVADIILLFGLG

-1040 IPKFLQ
+1040 IPKLLQ

-1071 FMWQNIGMLMIF
+1071 FMWQNIGILMIF

-1091 IASLTLMHKRQFKN
+1091 IASLTWMHKRQFKN
-1105 VAENQSV
+1105 IAENQSV

>member
-1 MKWNQLLR
+1 MKWHKLLS
-9 KEFTEIIKSKKI
+9 KEFAEIIKSKKI

-91 VSEKEAE
+91 VSEKEAK

-173 DSIQDV
+173 DSIKDV

-215 GKSGEMKDGAQ
+215 GKSGEMKDGVQ

-235 VDGSGKVTN
+235 QDGSGKVTDGLNTLNSKTGEMQIGVGKVLDGSGKVTN

-257 TGIGKLVDGSGKV
+257 TGIGKLID
-270 TDGLHV
+270 
-276 LNSNVGIG
+276 
-284 KLVSGSGKVT
+284 
-294 DGLHVLNSNAGIGK
+294 
-308 LVSGSGKVTDGLH
+308 
-321 VLNSNAGIGKLVDG
+321 
-335 SGKVTDGLHA
+335 
-345 LNSNAGI
+345 
-352 GKLVDG
+352 
-358 SGKVTNGLNMLN
+358 
-370 SKTGEMQTGIGK
+370 
-382 LVSGSGKVTDGLN
+382 GSGKVTDGLN

-421 LNELVS
+421 LNKLAS
-427 KSGDLKTG
+427 KSGELKTG
-435 TTDLSNGMGK
+435 TTDLSNSMEQ
-445 LVEGRSQLEKGSQ
+445 LVGGQRQLEEASQ
-458 EIQKGLQDLNS
+458 KIEKGLQDLNS
-469 NVQKSA
+469 KVKSSA

-483 KVPSILNTVNE
+483 KGPSILNTVNE
-494 KIDGAGANVNQ
+494 KIDGAGANVKQ
-505 LNELTQSTAGDAKTA
+505 LNELTQSTAGDAKNA

-541 LQPFITSAVKSTAT
+541 LQPFITSAVKNTAT

-577 KGEIHQTTNGLQNKL
+577 KGEINQKTSDTQNKL
-592 PNPEGV
+592 PNTE
-598 KTLAGGIEK
+598 KLDSLTDSIEK
-607 LTNAQ
+607 LASIQ
-612 NEFVSKF
+612 KGFVGNF
-619 HGFGEGLDKAKIGA
+619 QGFGKNLNAAKEGA
-633 NKLKDG
+633 NKFKNESG
-639 SVQLIDGVTQLQ
+639 QLIDAINQLED
-651 SGSGKVTAGLGELY
+651 GSGKVTGGLGALS

-674 INQLA
+674 VNQLA
-679 DGSAQVTGGL
+679 
-689 GTVSE
+689 
-694 RANQMAGGINQL
+694 N
-706 ADGSSQVTGGL
+706 GSSQVTGGL
-717 GTVSVGVSKLAD
+717 GTLSAGAN
-729 GSGQVTDG
+729 QM
-737 LGTVSVG
+737 
-744 VSKLADGSGQVTG
+744 AG
-757 GLGTVSVGVSKLADG
+757 G
-772 SSQVTGGLG
+772 
-781 TVSVAVNQLADGSSQ
+781 VNQLADGSSQ

-803 LSAGANQMS
+803 LSVGANQMA
-812 GGITQLTDGS
+812 GGVNQLEDGS
-822 SQVTTGLGT
+822 GQVTTGLGT
-831 LNGGLNQMSTGSTQL
+831 LNGGLNNMATGSTQL
-846 IDGVNKLADGSGKVT
+846 IDGVNKLTDGSGKVT

-898 ASPVKVKT
+898 ASPVKVKV

-1015 AGRFIAIITLIIQ
+1015 AGRFIAILTLIIQ

-1059 GLKAVVSSGDFN
+1059 GFKAVVSSGDFN
-1071 FMWQNIGMLMIF
+1071 FMWQNIGILMIF

-1091 IASLTLMHKRQFKN
+1091 IASLTWMHKRQFKN
-1105 VAENQSV
+1105 IAENQSV

>member
-1 MKWNQLLR
+1 MKGNQLLR
-9 KEFTEIIKSKKI
+9 KEFTQIIKSKKI

-91 VSEKEAE
+91 VSEKEAK

-118 NATTLLKDDPKPLN
+118 NATTLLKDEPKPLN

-158 EVSSTLT
+158 EVASTLT

-187 EGANKLHDGSS
+187 EGASKLHDGSS

-215 GKSGEMKDGAQ
+215 GKSGEMKDGVQ

-244 GLNTLNSKTGEMQ
+244 GLNVLNSKTGEMQ
-257 TGIGKLVDGSGKV
+257 VGIGKLVD
-270 TDGLHV
+270 
-276 LNSNVGIG
+276 
-284 KLVSGSGKVT
+284 
-294 DGLHVLNSNAGIGK
+294 
-308 LVSGSGKVTDGLH
+308 GSGKVTDGLH

-335 SGKVTDGLHA
+335 SGKVT
-345 LNSNAGI
+345 
-352 GKLVDG
+352 
-358 SGKVTNGLNMLN
+358 NGLNMLN
-370 SKTGEMQTGIGK
+370 SKTSEMQTGIGKLQDGSQKVTAGLNTLNGKTGEMQTGIGK
-382 LVSGSGKVTDGLN
+382 LQDGSKKVTNGLN
-395 TLNSKTGEMQKGIG
+395 TLVSQSGE
-409 ELRDGSEKVTGG
+409 
-421 LNELVS
+421 
-427 KSGDLKTG
+427 LKTG
-435 TTDLSNGMGK
+435 TIDLSNGMEQ
-445 LVEGRSQLEKGSQ
+445 LVGGQSQLEGASQ
-458 EIQKGLQDLNS
+458 KIEKGLEDLDRTVKN
-469 NVQKSA
+469 SA
-475 AGLEEMQS
+475 ADLKEMQS
-483 KVPSILNTVNE
+483 KGPSILNTVNE
-494 KIDGAGANVNQ
+494 KINGAGANVNQ
-505 LNELTQSTAGDAKTA
+505 LNEFTQSTAGDAKNA

-577 KGEIHQTTNGLQNKL
+577 KSEINQKTGDSQNKL
-592 PNPEGV
+592 PNTE
-598 KTLAGGIEK
+598 KLDSLTNSIEK
-607 LTNAQ
+607 LVGVQ
-612 NEFVSKF
+612 KVFIGDFQEFGKKLNE
-619 HGFGEGLDKAKIGA
+619 AKEGA
-633 NKLKDG
+633 NKFKNESG
-639 SVQLIDGVTQLQ
+639 QLIDAINQLAD
-651 SGSGKVTAGLGELY
+651 GSGKVTGGLDILS

-674 INQLA
+674 
-679 DGSAQVTGGL
+679 V
-689 GTVSE
+689 
-694 RANQMAGGINQL
+694 NQL

-717 GTVSVGVSKLAD
+717 DTLSAGAN
-729 GSGQVTDG
+729 QM
-737 LGTVSVG
+737 
-744 VSKLADGSGQVTG
+744 AG
-757 GLGTVSVGVSKLADG
+757 G
-772 SSQVTGGLG
+772 
-781 TVSVAVNQLADGSSQ
+781 VNQLADGSSQ

-803 LSAGANQMS
+803 LSVGVTKLA
-812 GGITQLTDGS
+812 DGS
-822 SQVTTGLGT
+822 SQVTGGLGTLSVGANQMAGGVTQLADGSGQVTTGLGN
-831 LNGGLNQMSTGSTQL
+831 LNGGLNKMSTGSTQL

-967 IQAIVADVILLFGLG
+967 IQAVVADVILLFGLG

-1059 GLKAVVSSGDFN
+1059 GLKAVVSSGDFD
-1071 FMWQNIGMLMIF
+1071 FMWQNVGVLMIF

-1091 IASLTLMHKRQFKN
+1091 IASLTWMHKRQFKN
-1105 VAENQSV
+1105 IAENQSV

>member
-1 MKWNQLLR
+1 MKWHKLLS
-9 KEFTEIIKSKKI
+9 KEFAEIIKSKKI

-45 PYKQLDD
+45 PYEQLDD
-52 LPVAVVNLDKGAVF
+52 LPVAVVNLDKGAEL

-78 DNLKDNTS
+78 DNLKDNKS

-91 VSEKEAE
+91 VSEKEAKE
-98 KGMEGR
+98 GMEGR

-145 SQIGGTAIEKIKG
+145 SQIGGTAIEKIKS

-173 DSIQDV
+173 DSIKDV

-187 EGANKLHDGSS
+187 DGANKLHDGAS

-215 GKSGEMKDGAQ
+215 EKSGEMKDGVQ
-226 KLADGSNKL
+226 TLADGSNKL
-235 VDGSGKVTN
+235 QDGSGKVTAGLN
-244 GLNTLNSKTGEMQ
+244 TLNSKTGEIQTGIGKLQDGSGKVTAGLNTLNSKTGEMQ
-257 TGIGKLVDGSGKV
+257 TGIGKLQDVSQKV
-270 TDGLHV
+270 T
-276 LNSNVGIG
+276 
-284 KLVSGSGKVT
+284 
-294 DGLHVLNSNAGIGK
+294 A
-308 LVSGSGKVTDGLH
+308 
-321 VLNSNAGIGKLVDG
+321 
-335 SGKVTDGLHA
+335 
-345 LNSNAGI
+345 
-352 GKLVDG
+352 
-358 SGKVTNGLNMLN
+358 GLNTLV
-370 SKTGEMQTGIGK
+370 SKTGE
-382 LVSGSGKVTDGLN
+382 
-395 TLNSKTGEMQKGIG
+395 
-409 ELRDGSEKVTGG
+409 
-421 LNELVS
+421 
-427 KSGDLKTG
+427 LKTG
-435 TTDLSNGMGK
+435 TNELSTGMEK
-445 LVEGRSQLEKGSQ
+445 LAEGQSKLEEVSQNIE
-458 EIQKGLQDLNS
+458 KGLQELNS
-469 NVQKSA
+469 KVKNSV

-483 KVPSILNTVNE
+483 KVPTILNTVNQ
-494 KIDGAGANVNQ
+494 KIDGAGENVSQ
-505 LNELTQSTAGDAKTA
+505 LNEFTQLTAGDAKTA

-541 LQPFITSAVKSTAT
+541 LQPYITNAAKSTAT
-555 VQQKAAGV
+555 VQQKAIGV
-563 AGGTNKLNEEVKQL
+563 ASGTNKLNEEVKQL
-577 KGEIHQTTNGLQNKL
+577 KGEINQTTSDVQNKL
-592 PNPEGV
+592 PNTAKLKSLTDGIDE
-598 KTLAGGIEK
+598 LASGQKG
-607 LTNAQ
+607 
-612 NEFVSKF
+612 FVENF
-619 HGFGEGLDKAKIGA
+619 QGFGKKLNAAKDGA
-633 NKLKDG
+633 NKFKNESG
-639 SVQLIDGVTQLQ
+639 QLID
-651 SGSGKVTAGLGELY
+651 A
-665 AGANQMAGG
+665 

-679 DGSAQVTGGL
+679 DGSGKVTGGL
-689 GTVSE
+689 
-694 RANQMAGGINQL
+694 
-706 ADGSSQVTGGL
+706 D
-717 GTVSVGVSKLAD
+717 
-729 GSGQVTDG
+729 
-737 LGTVSVG
+737 
-744 VSKLADGSGQVTG
+744 
-757 GLGTVSVGVSKLADG
+757 
-772 SSQVTGGLG
+772 
-781 TVSVAVNQLADGSSQ
+781 
-796 VTGGLGT
+796 T

-812 GGITQLTDGS
+812 GGVNQLVDGS
-822 SQVTTGLGT
+822 SKVTGGLGTLSVGTNQMIGGVNQLADGSGQVTTGLGT
-831 LNGGLNQMSTGSTQL
+831 LNGGLNKMSTGSTQL
-846 IDGVNKLADGSGKVT
+846 IDGVNKLTDGSGKVT

-898 ASPVKVKT
+898 ASPVKVKV

-1015 AGRFIAIITLIIQ
+1015 AGRFIAIITLIMQ

-1059 GLKAVVSSGDFN
+1059 GFKAVVSSGDFN
-1071 FMWQNIGMLMIF
+1071 FMWQNIGILMIF

-1091 IASLTLMHKRQFKN
+1091 IASLTWMHKRQFKN
-1105 VAENQSV
+1105 LAENQSV

>member
-1 MKWNQLLR
+1 MKGNQLLR
-9 KEFTEIIKSKKI
+9 KEFTQIIKSKKI

-91 VSEKEAE
+91 VSEKEAK

-215 GKSGEMKDGAQ
+215 GKSGEMKDGVQ
-226 KLADGSNKL
+226 KLADGSNKLVDGSGKVTVGLNTLNSKTGEMQIGIGKL

-257 TGIGKLVDGSGKV
+257 IGIGKLVD
-270 TDGLHV
+270 
-276 LNSNVGIG
+276 
-284 KLVSGSGKVT
+284 
-294 DGLHVLNSNAGIGK
+294 
-308 LVSGSGKVTDGLH
+308 GSGKVTDGLH

-358 SGKVTNGLNMLN
+358 SGKVTDGLHALN
-370 SKTGEMQTGIGK
+370 SNAGIGK
-382 LVSGSGKVTDGLN
+382 LVDGSGKVTDGLN
-395 TLNSKTGEMQKGIG
+395 TLNSKTGE
-409 ELRDGSEKVTGG
+409 LRDGSEKVTGG
-421 LNELVS
+421 LNKLVS
-427 KSGDLKTG
+427 KSGELKTG

-445 LVEGRSQLEKGSQ
+445 LVEGQSQLEKGSQ
-458 EIQKGLQDLNS
+458 EIQKGLQELNS

-505 LNELTQSTAGDAKTA
+505 LNELTQSTAGDAKNA
-520 AQDVANLQ
+520 AQEVANLQ

-541 LQPFITSAVKSTAT
+541 LQPFVTSAVKSTAT

-577 KGEIHQTTNGLQNKL
+577 KGEIHQTTNGLQKNL
-592 PNPEGV
+592 PNPAGI

-607 LTNAQ
+607 LTSAQ

-619 HGFGEGLDKAKIGA
+619 HGFGEGLDNAKIGA
-633 NKLKDG
+633 DKLKDG

-651 SGSGKVTAGLGELY
+651 SGSEKVTAGLGQLS
-665 AGANQMAGG
+665 AGVNQ
-674 INQLA
+674 
-679 DGSAQVTGGL
+679 
-689 GTVSE
+689 
-694 RANQMAGGINQL
+694 
-706 ADGSSQVTGGL
+706 
-717 GTVSVGVSKLAD
+717 LAD
-729 GSGQVTDG
+729 GSGQVTGG
-737 LGTVSVG
+737 LGTLSVG

-757 GLGTVSVGVSKLADG
+757 GLGTLSVGVTK
-772 SSQVTGGLG
+772 
-781 TVSVAVNQLADGSSQ
+781 LADGSSQ

-803 LSAGANQMS
+803 LSAGVNQLADGSGQVTGGLGTLSAGANQMA
-812 GGITQLTDGS
+812 GGVNQLADGS
-822 SQVTTGLGT
+822 SQVTDGLGTLSVGANQMAGGVNQLADGSNQVTTGLGT
-831 LNGGLNQMSTGSTQL
+831 LNGGLNKMSTGSTQL

-906 EKMAE
+906 EKIAE

-967 IQAIVADVILLFGLG
+967 IQAVVADVILLFGLG

-1091 IASLTLMHKRQFKN
+1091 IASLTWMHKRQFRN
-1105 VAENQSV
+1105 IAENQSI

>member
-1 MKWNQLLR
+1 MKGNQLLR
-9 KEFTEIIKSKKI
+9 KEFTQIIKSKKI

-91 VSEKEAE
+91 VSEKEAK

-118 NATTLLKDDPKPLN
+118 NATTLLKDEPKPLN

-158 EVSSTLT
+158 EVASTLT

-187 EGANKLHDGSS
+187 EGASKLHDGSS

-215 GKSGEMKDGAQ
+215 GKSGEMKDGVG

-235 VDGSGKVTN
+235 VDGSGKVTAGLN
-244 GLNTLNSKTGEMQ
+244 TLNSKTGEMQVGIGKLQDGSQKVTVGLNTLNSKTGEMQ
-257 TGIGKLVDGSGKV
+257 TGIGKLIDGSR
-270 TDGLHV
+270 
-276 LNSNVGIG
+276 
-284 KLVSGSGKVT
+284 
-294 DGLHVLNSNAGIGK
+294 
-308 LVSGSGKVTDGLH
+308 
-321 VLNSNAGIGKLVDG
+321 
-335 SGKVTDGLHA
+335 
-345 LNSNAGI
+345 
-352 GKLVDG
+352 
-358 SGKVTNGLNMLN
+358 
-370 SKTGEMQTGIGK
+370 
-382 LVSGSGKVTDGLN
+382 KVTDGLN

-409 ELRDGSEKVTGG
+409 ELHDGSEKVTGG
-421 LNELVS
+421 LNKLVS
-427 KSGDLKTG
+427 KSGELKTG
-435 TTDLSNGMGK
+435 TTDLSNGMEQ
-445 LVEGRSQLEKGSQ
+445 LVGGQSQLEVASQ
-458 EIQKGLQDLNS
+458 KIEKGLQDLNS
-469 NVQKSA
+469 KVKSSA
-475 AGLEEMQS
+475 AGLGEMQS
-483 KVPSILNTVNE
+483 KGNTVNE
-494 KIDGAGANVNQ
+494 KIDEAGANVNQ
-505 LNELTQSTAGDAKTA
+505 LNELTQSTAGDAKNA

-541 LQPFITSAVKSTAT
+541 LQPFITSAVKNTAT

-577 KGEIHQTTNGLQNKL
+577 KGEINQKTSDGQSKL
-592 PNPEGV
+592 PNAAELQSLTVGIERLSSAQTGFVEKFQGFGV
-598 KTLAGGIEK
+598 KLN
-607 LTNAQ
+607 NAK
-612 NEFVSKF
+612 E
-619 HGFGEGLDKAKIGA
+619 GA
-633 NKLKDG
+633 NTFKNESG
-639 SVQLIDGVTQLQ
+639 QLIDAINQLAD
-651 SGSGKVTAGLGELY
+651 GSDKVTGGLGALS

-674 INQLA
+674 VNQLA
-679 DGSAQVTGGL
+679 
-689 GTVSE
+689 
-694 RANQMAGGINQL
+694 N
-706 ADGSSQVTGGL
+706 GSSQVTGGL
-717 GTVSVGVSKLAD
+717 GTLS
-729 GSGQVTDG
+729 
-737 LGTVSVG
+737 
-744 VSKLADGSGQVTG
+744 TG
-757 GLGTVSVGVSKLADG
+757 AN
-772 SSQVTGGLG
+772 QMAGG
-781 TVSVAVNQLADGSSQ
+781 VNQLADGSSQ

-803 LSAGANQMS
+803 LSVGANQMA
-812 GGITQLTDGS
+812 GGVNQLADGS
-822 SQVTTGLGT
+822 NQVTTGLGT

-861 DGLVKVNDGSGELAE
+861 DGLMKVNDGSGELAE

-967 IQAIVADVILLFGLG
+967 IQAVVADVILLFGLG

-1059 GLKAVVSSGDFN
+1059 GLKAVVSSGDFD
-1071 FMWQNIGMLMIF
+1071 FMWQNVGVLMIF

-1091 IASLTLMHKRQFKN
+1091 IASLTWMHKRQFKN
-1105 VAENQSV
+1105 IAENQSV

>member
-1 MKWNQLLR
+1 MNILVIQKKGGEMMKGNQLLR
-9 KEFTEIIKSKKI
+9 KEFTQIIKSKKI

-91 VSEKEAE
+91 VSEKEAK

-145 SQIGGTAIEKIKG
+145 SQIGGTAIEKIKT

-215 GKSGEMKDGAQ
+215 GKSGEMKDGVQ

-257 TGIGKLVDGSGKV
+257 IGVGKL
-270 TDGLHV
+270 L
-276 LNSNVGIG
+276 
-284 KLVSGSGKVT
+284 
-294 DGLHVLNSNAGIGK
+294 
-308 LVSGSGKVTDGLH
+308 
-321 VLNSNAGIGKLVDG
+321 
-335 SGKVTDGLHA
+335 
-345 LNSNAGI
+345 
-352 GKLVDG
+352 DG
-358 SGKVTNGLNMLN
+358 SGKVTNGLNTLH

-382 LVSGSGKVTDGLN
+382 LVDGSGKVTDGLN

-421 LNELVS
+421 LNQLVS
-427 KSGDLKTG
+427 KSGELKAG

-445 LVEGRSQLEKGSQ
+445 LAEGQSQLEKGSQ

-475 AGLEEMQS
+475 AGLGEMQS
-483 KVPSILNTVNE
+483 EIPSILNAVNE

-505 LNELTQSTAGDAKTA
+505 LNELTQSTAGDAKNA
-520 AQDVANLQ
+520 AQEVANLQ

-555 VQQKAAGV
+555 VQQKASGV

-577 KGEIHQTTNGLQNKL
+577 KGEIHQKTNGLQNKL
-592 PNPEGV
+592 PNPAGV
-598 KTLAGGIEK
+598 ETLAGGIEK

-619 HGFGEGLDKAKIGA
+619 HGFGEGLDNAKIGA
-633 NKLKDG
+633 DKLKDG

-651 SGSGKVTAGLGELY
+651 NGSGKVTAGLGALS

-674 INQLA
+674 
-679 DGSAQVTGGL
+679 
-689 GTVSE
+689 
-694 RANQMAGGINQL
+694 
-706 ADGSSQVTGGL
+706 
-717 GTVSVGVSKLAD
+717 
-729 GSGQVTDG
+729 
-737 LGTVSVG
+737 
-744 VSKLADGSGQVTG
+744 
-757 GLGTVSVGVSKLADG
+757 
-772 SSQVTGGLG
+772 
-781 TVSVAVNQLADGSSQ
+781 VNQLADGSSQ

-803 LSAGANQMS
+803 LSAGANQMA
-812 GGITQLTDGS
+812 GGVNQLADGS
-822 SQVTTGLGT
+822 SQVTGGLGTLSVGANQMTGGVNQLADGSGQVTTGLGT
-831 LNGGLNQMSTGSTQL
+831 LNGGLNKMSTGSTQL

-960 VLLSVGI
+960 VLLSVGV
-967 IQAIVADVILLFGLG
+967 IQAVVADVILLFGLG

-1071 FMWQNIGMLMIF
+1071 FMWQNIGILMIF

-1091 IASLTLMHKRQFKN
+1091 IASLTWMHKRQFKN
-1105 VAENQSV
+1105 IAENQSV

>member
-1 MKWNQLLR
+1 MKGNQLLR

-78 DNLKDNTS
+78 DNLKDNKS

-91 VSEKEAE
+91 VSEKEAK

-118 NATTLLKDDPKPLN
+118 NATTLLKDNPKPLN

-145 SQIGGTAIEKIKG
+145 SQIGGTAIEKIKT

-173 DSIQDV
+173 DSIKDV

-187 EGANKLHDGSS
+187 EGASKLHDGSS

-215 GKSGEMKDGAQ
+215 GKSGEIQTGVG
-226 KLADGSNKL
+226 KLFDGSGKVTAGLNTLNSKTGEMQIGIGKL

-244 GLNTLNSKTGEMQ
+244 GLNTLNSKTSEMQ
-257 TGIGKLVDGSGKV
+257 
-270 TDGLHV
+270 
-276 LNSNVGIG
+276 
-284 KLVSGSGKVT
+284 
-294 DGLHVLNSNAGIGK
+294 
-308 LVSGSGKVTDGLH
+308 
-321 VLNSNAGIGKLVDG
+321 AGIGKLVD
-335 SGKVTDGLHA
+335 
-345 LNSNAGI
+345 
-352 GKLVDG
+352 
-358 SGKVTNGLNMLN
+358 
-370 SKTGEMQTGIGK
+370 
-382 LVSGSGKVTDGLN
+382 GSGKVTDGLN

-409 ELRDGSEKVTGG
+409 ELHDGSEKVTGG
-421 LNELVS
+421 LNKLVS
-427 KSGDLKTG
+427 KSGELKTG
-435 TTDLSNGMGK
+435 TTDLSNGMEQ
-445 LVEGRSQLEKGSQ
+445 LVGGQNQLEVASQ
-458 EIQKGLQDLNS
+458 KIEKGLQDLNS
-469 NVQKSA
+469 KVKSSA
-475 AGLEEMQS
+475 AGLEEIQS
-483 KVPSILNTVNE
+483 KGPSILNTVNE

-505 LNELTQSTAGDAKTA
+505 LNELTQSTAGDAKNA
-520 AQDVANLQ
+520 AQEVANLQ

-577 KGEIHQTTNGLQNKL
+577 KSEINQKTGDGQRKL
-592 PNPEGV
+592 PNAAELQSL
-598 KTLAGGIEK
+598 TAGIEQ
-607 LTNAQ
+607 LSSAQ
-612 NEFVSKF
+612 KGFVEKF
-619 HGFGEGLDKAKIGA
+619 QGFGAKLNTAKEGA
-633 NKLKDG
+633 NKFKNESG
-639 SVQLIDGVTQLQ
+639 QLIDAINQLAD
-651 SGSGKVTAGLGELY
+651 GSGQVTTGLDTLS

-674 INQLA
+674 
-679 DGSAQVTGGL
+679 
-689 GTVSE
+689 
-694 RANQMAGGINQL
+694 
-706 ADGSSQVTGGL
+706 
-717 GTVSVGVSKLAD
+717 
-729 GSGQVTDG
+729 
-737 LGTVSVG
+737 
-744 VSKLADGSGQVTG
+744 
-757 GLGTVSVGVSKLADG
+757 
-772 SSQVTGGLG
+772 
-781 TVSVAVNQLADGSSQ
+781 VNQLADGSSQ
-796 VTGGLGT
+796 VTGGLGQ
-803 LSAGANQMS
+803 LSAGANQMA
-812 GGITQLTDGS
+812 GGVNQLADGS
-822 SQVTTGLGT
+822 NQVTGGLGTLSVGANQMAGGVNQLADGSGQVTTGLGT
-831 LNGGLNQMSTGSTQL
+831 LSNGSTQL

-861 DGLVKVNDGSGELAE
+861 DGLVKVNDGSSELAE

-995 IVTSL
+995 IITSL

-1015 AGRFIAIITLIIQ
+1015 AGRFIAIITLIMQ

-1059 GLKAVVSSGDFN
+1059 GLKAVVSSGDFD